1 MIKHRLFILVAL
13 ICTLL
18 CTNELFAQVTV
29 SVTPRQN
36 PLPAQGALYMT
47 DPGRFFN
54 VSLTNTSA
62 TEMIPVRIE
71 ARIEG
76 PIEGGFD
83 ILPDNGSYLATS
95 AQRTMP
101 VYIPLSPGHTRVLTQ
116 TDLYNM
122 FRQYDAGT
130 EMFGGGQLYDNFQSG
145 GSGGIFGLLPE
156 GHYGLKITAKTNYT
170 EYNDAGDVLG
180 EAVCF
185 FDICYNASAPSFNNI
200 KYINGDV
207 SAEAGLVNQD
217 GYNTAYFPTSN
228 PRFSWSE
235 PTFNNTRLSITRQ
248 FLYDFRIYQ
257 LAMNQDPSDATLHNG
272 NIAFEQ
278 LGLMTPYCIVPY
290 NVVARLKRYA
300 NVKYVAQVTAR
311 PLVTD
316 VSNPNYTILSN
327 DGKSEMIVLLMEDDA
342 LGNGEDVDI
351 IVDNSTREY
360 PINVT
365 ISPKYTELPSAM
377 YSYFE
382 TPGEL
387 FNVTLE
393 NTSGEDIPVCMLL
406 QYFKG
411 NWGVTAAPARQHT
424 NKFIDIPAGE
434 KIVLSEEQIN
444 ELAGG
449 YDFDTDVIA
458 FKAKTGFI
466 MGKPT
471 SEHFSE
477 KVDTAFLRVCSY
489 TGGKPVLRE
498 KIIGKGRAE
507 FNTNPNVLNG
517 EMFNITF
524 EPKMPILPADA
535 KHYFTKPSRIFK
547 LKIKSLAP
555 NAIRVFPTLQI
566 GKGTG
571 GSDDMDIYNGSYFGD
586 VKRMADNYLTFNPG
600 ETKILTDE
608 EIDRFFGGFTE
619 VKCRIDGEQGVI
631 NDFSTIEFEEQI
643 YTNLMLFDY
652 DRLSM
657 LNLNEESASSALLMQ
672 YEQSHQV
679 SPDVKLGDV
688 DILIEPVK
696 DYPVNGDVYIKDPGR
711 MFNIVLTNLTDKD
724 LKLIPGITYE
734 NREIDEELYSYSAAK
749 FFNEKPEFVLRAK
762 EKKTLDRNFLKQ
774 FCGDETAVRHIHS
787 TDENE
792 FNFTD
797 FDDIITT
804 EDANHMKFILVNAD
818 SVRAIPQG
826 SENRSE
832 RLTVSTMQHDFWAN
846 PDYVLYDLDIEIK
859 LKMNPMPYNT
869 RAYFTKPEQL
879 FEVWLSNTSDKDLDI
894 IPLIKYNFNGDEDVT
909 YVSGSYYDPDV
920 PIITI
925 GAGDKKQMNN
935 EYVNKFF
942 AGKKFYKMVEQESGG
957 PERLDYNIF
966 NADKDIVL
974 DPELFT
980 KVEFVALNPTFLDA
994 VGTGAPLVDYYLGT
1008 GELGFQVSST
1018 VRLDDVSVTVK
1029 PKMQPL
1035 PADANLYFNS
1045 PGTLFDIE
1053 LKNNTLHE
1061 YKVIPNIMY
1070 LFDEFGSY
1078 YGSVYDDKRLEK
1090 FVTLAPGE
1098 IKQITASD
1106 LNALCGSPD
1115 TIKCFEAR
1123 LDGFVEKPIPDI
1135 NEILNLEAFNQVEVI
1150 AYCVDSLKSLPK
1162 EMEDRKTRAMLGGG
1176 KSDFIAKNIQFEEV
1190 VVTIAPKADADFQP
1204 EPEKYFEKPG
1214 DLFEVTLLNVT
1225 NEEQKVN
1232 LRLTYNH
1239 QYFIDKPD
1247 SVITLKPE
1255 EKLKLSAARLNNIC
1269 GYDIFSYGA
1278 PLFECDSL
1286 GNVKKEKPDATEIKI
1301 PKGDNTVT
1309 ALVWKKLIEDELKP
1323 EEFKVDSVSV
1333 CDTIFQ
1339 PALRDVWIGEY
1350 RLTLTDFEKITGK
1363 DPDQKK
1369 AGNDCFKGKGHVH
1382 TTIMGLPV
1390 RIAVEYDSIYID
1402 NELQRVVKNN
1412 VRSITEESA
1421 HVPLDIFKEE
1431 FVKELE
1437 KTDKE
1442 GAEAKVDQFLKE
1454 SNVGA
1459 FYTYV
1464 IGNAMQTIGK
1474 IDSAA
1479 VVKLPLGLTV
1489 PLDKELECPATI
1501 QLAQMEFTPVDAN
1514 MDLIGEFVLPE
1525 SPEPEM
1531 LAYSDILIFAARK
1544 LSTSPEEFMPKSGS
1558 LGLVKD
1564 FRLEDPSSDFVF
1576 TFKAPTNQDY
1586 NKATDG
1592 CFISWE
1598 NGGFKEMC
1606 ASISMNIPASKIVK
1620 DNGKDPIDPNVHP
1633 EVTLTA
1639 FIADAEDW
1647 FATVKMDPFQITSA
1661 PGYTFSAVGDS
1672 VGIVFDRSKRRT
1684 PAGIKFPAN
1693 YDYDKDG
1700 MGLTADPGTNEQ
1712 AYNEWQGFY
1721 FEELSCKLP
1730 HFVELDDEGDSRVKI
1745 AVNNIIYDESG
1756 FSMGVEVDSLL
1767 NRGTPKVG
1775 GWRITIDKIY
1785 MNVRQNNFGDA
1796 GFNGR
1801 IEVPLLYKKGT
1812 KDKAKIGYKADI
1824 ASIDHGAKKGLAVN
1838 FAMQQ
1843 VEDSISL
1850 DFMLANVNF
1859 YKDSTYF
1866 NIIYCDTLPKEKQTL
1881 VELCLDGDVEITCT
1895 ESIDFKLPAIP
1906 FENMRIA
1913 NFEKGELDKNKG
1925 KKEEKS
1931 DKKTESKSLNDP
1943 SGDTDFHTGRWALA
1957 GDPGEDEGS
1966 FWGGMPIVLE
1976 KISMEVGDGAEEL
1989 GFYIEGGIVV
1999 MGNKKFG
2006 LGATAGLTIWSKID
2020 WEEMALSYDRVEFN
2034 TMHVE
2039 GQFAGMVS
2047 VVGDLTVAE
2056 EEEKSGFD
2064 AELEIK
2070 VKGLFE
2076 MDVAGG
2082 YYKIQKGDEEFKL
2095 DDADEKKDKY
2105 YHAGFF
2111 VADAKLPPIPMGPVS
2126 LKGISGGFFINYSVP
2141 MSALDGTDDF
2151 VTTLK
2156 ENLKPKYK
2164 SYGGMFG
2171 VDLVVGEET
2180 LIKGDATM
2188 LLMID
2193 IQKDGVRC
2201 PGVLFQGNVAALCAP
2216 DSDEGLINS
2225 KITILYEDTTTPDLT
2240 DEEMKTMSKADIAA
2254 NLEKK
2259 KEEHKL
2265 FRLTITVDADMAGVY
2280 KQFTGEELQIKNPMV
2295 GLEEFDQKK
2304 ADSENQGEQ
2313 NNTDSSAGAAES
2325 KGYVKAGASASIGLE
2340 LEVRHYPSQDKTF
2353 WHLYVG
2359 EPDESKRCR
2368 ITFIDFEVGR
2378 KSPVGLWAKLYANAY
2393 LCLGNELPGDGQLPP
2408 LPEKVVEALGMKGAD
2423 GKVDNS
2429 LKGKIAAAREQTMKG
2444 GPAGGINGGIMLG
2457 AAIGAEIG
2465 CNAVFCYA
2473 EVEGM
2478 LGFDLILKQ
2487 YKEGIKC
2494 SDGRRAGGKNGF
2506 YATGQFYAMLKG
2518 ELGLMINLWIF
2529 EGKVPLVDMTLG
2541 ALLQGGFPNPTW
2553 VYGRLRAKGS
2563 VLGGLIKFSS
2573 TIEMKAGKICV
2584 PEMGNPLDDI
2594 KVFGDVNPG
2603 DEDIE
2608 IGWADKSLVSCY
2620 GKSTFTTN
2628 MKIGKVL
2635 TLVDEGETMQRAGM
2649 DGDGNNVLRKYV
2661 FYLDKQFQLCKYD
2674 ESDNTNDNRTSTTT
2688 YVTHINPT
2696 YDQENYEIQLGSLQ
2710 PRTLYRIKLRG
2721 TCKEIVDGKEVN
2733 PIYKDTITGKKVH
2746 RPFADER
2753 YVYFRTDKLSDD
2765 INKEVAN
2772 YLPNLTPFTQ
2782 TLDEV
2787 TQPSF
2792 MEMHERPDYWLN
2804 PDHEFVAS
2812 IKVYDSKTNTY
2823 VFPDARDG
2831 LRKGQITKYDN
2842 LHVVEVVEQG
2852 IDESNNNF
2860 KFATVTLQNPV
2871 PREYFKVSD
2880 KVRFEIRRIN
2890 RAQLDS
2896 YMDMVEESYKNILAL
2911 TKEDMAEYEA
2921 QLDAMDATIAE
2932 GDKKAG
2938 DKNTNQAIR
2947 DLYNY
2952 YKEMSDLYGE
2962 NEAEQRMKEYKEELK
2977 ANTSAFAEVV
2987 YTQDYKY
2994 NGQASF
3000 LDYVTKSDNWSYSG
3014 GDANDTNTSTLYC
3027 QMEDI
3032 VTKEEAAMV
3041 VGGYDPNAV
3050 YGFRTTENRSNNPYF
3065 ALNYWNSTAAVWRA
3079 PKYDLCSRPFDECN
3093 FSGST
3098 SLSYNLTYP
3107 YLRNGISEG
3116 SKYSDTQYEV
3126 GLNPKFAVDWF
3137 KFDDMTT
3144 YTGGTSGKKKI
3155 FKIIWY
3161 AIYNDAYLAQNLESK
3176 LKQYYNSDLK
3186 YGIDNNKKKDIKNLV
3201 DRFADNGSMIQ
3212 VYSDY
3217 VKDGG
3222 YSRGSRSWVQIPR
3235 WQIALMY
3242 AADNTG
3248 KYGLNA
3254 NNSRSA
3260 TSAYRYFTGQWST
3273 FKADNYLNRIKE
3285 LKVRIRFSD
3294 GYNIAEASGKGR
3306 VEPTKFGVRPTTSAK
3321 RTAIISCNINGKGL
3335 NGITDNNISINREEY
3350 VTIGDPV
3357 MLEYLLTNYDK
3368 NDDGRLHID
3377 EMAAIT
3383 TLKLDFSTIKGK
3395 VTRPNQPVPGIV
3407 SLDALKLMPNLK
3419 KLELLNNVRGD
3430 MSDAAY
3436 SKFHTQNKTLRLD
3449 GNPKLQEL
3457 TLEKWYVDSL
3467 DLRYNTELRKLNIDM
3482 RSRNNRVSPKI
3493 TTVRSSEGVSYLDV
3507 SKCTKLWD
3515 LRVIDCFI
3523 EKLDLSNIA
3532 TLEVLDL
3539 RMNCLYKLDISASYK
3554 LSENFV
3560 KVGFQ
3565 TYKTA
3570 KGRVISTYTRYLDVT
3585 TFGISNSSAD
3595 YMNQSSANYKARF
3608 TKEASR
3614 DKGVGTLDSN
3624 LYSYMYDEA
3633 LKAKKSVF
3641 DWASAQTTLRVPGL
3655 KIKSLKNLDAW
3666 MPKLT
3671 LIDVSDN
3678 ELTELDLT
3686 GFAELKQVYANN
3698 NRLAEIKVRG
3708 DNNKIYWLEVSNN
3721 SLSSLPIDAM
3731 PKLSHLKCANN
3742 SIDIIYP
3749 NVNTELNYL
3758 DCSNNYLTELVLD
3771 KMTKLTTLKC
3781 SYNKLTNG
3789 NFKIPAN
3796 ANLHTFEAAGAL
3808 GDIEE
3813 IDLSSSTN
3821 IRIVNVANNPSLKRL
3836 KLAATTSRLEELI
3849 AHDCA
3854 LTKIY
3859 NGGSNFS
3866 LFNYDSQYKP
3876 KSTMAWLKEVN
3887 VANNPGMTLT
3897 VVYNYANYQRLRAID
3912 VTGCY
3917 VMAVYLHGTN
3927 INYLTR
3933 LCAGVPQRTSGYKV
3947 EIKVFSNNWY
3957 KRWDEWKDYPEN
3969 RHTTYMRLY
3978 STSYPYKY
3986 IESYDP
3992 SCPTRVETITED
4004 DKKLRAAM
4012 GETFY
4017 NHLKEKLRP
4026 DSLGYRALHV
4036 ENVKNLTE
4044 LQCANMQIVDL
4055 DGILKYMPK
4064 AKVVNATGNEMK
4076 TVILKNLDGVDKL
4089 DLSNNAALD
4098 SLSFNYQYSKLDELN
4113 LSHSYVNEYGL
4124 VEALNIARNKKLIVD
4139 GDIGPT
4145 VLEVAKYKYRCYINE
4160 MSLVSKG
4167 RNYVLYN
4174 LSADKLTVGGKSL
4187 KFFMGSTGSYTAYSR
4202 IEHLYLAESPEPIE
4216 LIFTSADMALLWLN
4230 KWINDNPNRKFTMRI
4245 ETGDA
4250 SINNSVN
4257 SLLSMVNN
4265 VTKNGISRLDD
4276 KVRQMANSY
4285 VLKYAWEEKV
4295 PKGELFRDVLD
4306 DYDLH
4311 EKLSNDDVN
4320 MKNAMGSKLYL
4331 LLKRQYAPTR
4341 EYLHVE
4347 DVNKVTTLD
4356 CKDCGVVNLTNVL
4369 RYMPSLTTVK
4379 ASGNNLRSVILGEN
4393 GRLTSVDLS
4402 GGKVKLDT
4410 LKFKNTVLS
4419 LDLSKNTINSSVLDA
4434 AIKNTVTTLTIN
4446 GAVGINMGVNTSTT
4460 CVKTFTTDNNTLRLY
4475 KAKFQ
4480 GLNFTGKY
4488 LYFYRDMSEIS
4499 VSNLKLTA
4507 KTQYELNFSTADNA
4521 LKFISEWSENN
4532 IQTRGNAPK
4541 FNMTV
4546 GSNSNTRTLL
4556 SSYNTQAKAGNG
4568 FLTENKKKAVEAIIT
4583 AVSRGYVTKGSG
4595 YDRMITYLNS
4605 IGLADIQ
4612 TSEDLELKNA
4622 LGSMMYNH
4630 YKNKYASTKKYLH
4643 TSDVKGITTLDAE
4656 RTELVNLTTVLK
4668 YMTNVTTIYAGYN
4681 DIANIDVSAHNRVI
4695 KTLDLSNNT
4704 ALSTLKLKKSGV
4716 QNIDLS
4722 YSRISSDIL
4731 KTALNNCSGTVTVN
4745 GNYGAQLLTL
4755 SNVTAGRLDMRSTN
4769 RILQLSSCTLS
4780 KLTFGGQELIFD
4792 GDLSKCKITDFV
4804 INRPSGSVTVE
4815 FHSADAALMWVE
4827 YWYKNTPTTSFII
4840 ELIGSNASNNSKIK
4854 AKLVSINN
4862 TLRRGGKINE
4872 TTRTQLYDVI
4882 KFAVS
4887 SCGLKQGSMYGNY
4900 VKFAGQS
4907 GNKTVTIQSI
4917 SSKIGVI
4924 KALQEILGLSL
4935 SEVKSKYVDVLPS
4948 VVGKFSSSEAAE
4960 IKKILEEA
4968 GAVVTVQ

>member
-13 ICTLL
+13 ICMLQ
-18 CTNELFAQVTV
+18 CANDLFAQVTV

-36 PLPAQGALYMT
+36 PLPAQGAVYMT
-47 DPGRFFN
+47 DPGRYFN

-62 TEMIPVRIE
+62 SELIPVRLE

-83 ILPDNGSYLATS
+83 ILPDNGSYLAIS

-130 EMFGGGQLYDNFQSG
+130 EMFGGGELYDILQG
-145 GSGGIFGLLPE
+145 GSGNGIFGILPE

-200 KYINGDV
+200 KYINGDI
-207 SAEAGLVNQD
+207 SAEADLINQD
-217 GYNTAYFPTSN
+217 GYNTAYFPTAN
-228 PRFSWSE
+228 PRFSWNE
-235 PTFNNTRLSITRQ
+235 PAFNNTRLSITRQ

-257 LAMNQDPSDATLHNG
+257 LAINQEPSDAILYNG

-278 LGLMTPYCIVPY
+278 LGLMTPYCVVPY

-327 DGKSEMIVLLMEDDA
+327 EGKSEIVVLLMEDDA
-342 LGNGEDVDI
+342 LGKGEDMDI
-351 IVDNSTREY
+351 VVDNSTREY
-360 PINVT
+360 PINVA
-365 ISPKYTELPSAM
+365 ISPKYTELPAAM

-382 TPGEL
+382 TPGKL

-393 NTSGEDIPVCMLL
+393 NTSGENIPVCMLL

-424 NKFIDIPAGE
+424 NKYIEIPAGE
-434 KIVLSEEQIN
+434 KINLSEEQIN

-471 SEHFSE
+471 SEYFSE
-477 KVDTAFLRVCSY
+477 KIDTAFLRVCRY

-498 KIIGKGRAE
+498 TIIGKGRAE
-507 FNTNPNVLNG
+507 FQTNPNVLDG
-517 EMFNITF
+517 EMFNISF
-524 EPKMPILPADA
+524 EPKMPILPADG
-535 KHYFTKPSRIFK
+535 KYYFTKPSRIFK

-555 NAIRVFPTLQI
+555 NAIRVFPALQI
-566 GKGTG
+566 GESTG
-571 GSDDMDIYNGSYFGD
+571 VGDEKDIYNGSYFAD

-600 ETKILTDE
+600 ETKTFTDE
-608 EIDRFFGGFTE
+608 EFDRFFGGFME
-619 VKCRIDGEQGVI
+619 IKSVVNGEDGLI
-631 NDFSTIEFEEQI
+631 TDFSTIKFEEQI
-643 YTNLMLFDY
+643 YSNLMLLDY

-657 LNLNEESASSALLMQ
+657 LDLKKESASSALLMQ

-679 SPDVKLGDV
+679 SSEVKLGDV
-688 DILIEPVK
+688 DITIEPVK
-696 DYPVNGDVYIKDPGR
+696 DFPVNGDVYIGDPGR
-711 MFNIVLTNLTDKD
+711 IFNIVLTNLTDKD

-734 NREIDEELYSYSAAK
+734 NRIIDEETYAYAAAK

-762 EKKTLDRNFLKQ
+762 EKKVLDRNFLKQ
-774 FCGDETAVRHIHS
+774 FCGDKTAVRHIFS

-792 FNFTD
+792 FDFTD
-797 FDDIITT
+797 FDEIITT
-804 EDANHMKFILVNAD
+804 EDANHMKFTLVNAD
-818 SVRAIPQG
+818 SVRAIPIG

-846 PDYVLYDLDIEIK
+846 PDYILYDIDIEIK
-859 LKMNPMPYNT
+859 PKMNPMPYNT

-879 FEVWLSNTSDKDLDI
+879 FEVWLSNASDEDLDI
-894 IPLIKYNFNGDEDVT
+894 IPLIKYNFNGDYDVT
-909 YVSGSYYDPDV
+909 YLSGSYNDPNV

-925 GAGDKKQMNN
+925 KAGTKKQMND

-942 AGKKFYKMVEQESGG
+942 AGKKFYKMVEQESGR
-957 PERLDYNIF
+957 PERTEYNIY
-966 NADKDIVL
+966 NADKDIII
-974 DPELFT
+974 DPELFSN
-980 KVEFVALNPTFLDA
+980 VEFVALSPKYLDA
-994 VGTGAPLVDYYLGT
+994 LGTGAALVDFYLGT
-1008 GELGFQVSST
+1008 GNLGFQVSST
-1018 VRLDDVSVTVK
+1018 VRLDDVSVSVK

-1035 PADANLYFNS
+1035 PANADLYFNS

-1090 FVTLAPGE
+1090 FITLAPGE

-1123 LDGFVEKPIPDI
+1123 LDGFVEKAIPDI
-1135 NEILNLEAFNQVEVI
+1135 NEILNLEAFNQIEVI

-1176 KSDFIAKNIQFEEV
+1176 KSDFIAKNIKFEEV
-1190 VVTIAPKADADFQP
+1190 VVTIAPKAGADFQP
-1204 EPEKYFEKPG
+1204 EPDKYFEKPG

-1232 LRLTYNH
+1232 LRLTYNY

-1255 EKLKLSAARLNNIC
+1255 EKLKLSANRLNNIC
-1269 GYDIFSYGA
+1269 GYDMYSYGA

-1286 GNVKKEKPDATEIKI
+1286 GNVKKEKPDATDIKI

-1350 RLTLTDFEKITGK
+1350 RLTLTDFEKISGK
-1363 DPDQKK
+1363 DPKQKEE
-1369 AGNDCFKGKGHVH
+1369 GNDCFKGKGYVH
-1382 TTIMGLPV
+1382 TTVMGIPV
-1390 RIAVEYDSIYID
+1390 RVAVEYDSIYID

-1412 VRSITEESA
+1412 VRTITEESA
-1421 HVPLDIFKEE
+1421 HVPLDLFKEE

-1464 IGNAMQTIGK
+1464 MGNAMQTIGK

-1501 QLAQMEFTPVDAN
+1501 QLAKMEFTPVDAN

-1525 SPEPEM
+1525 SPDPEN

-1544 LSTSPEEFMPKSGS
+1544 LSTSPDEFLPKSGS

-1564 FRLEDPSSDFVF
+1564 FRLEDPSSDFIF

-1586 NKATDG
+1586 SKATDG
-1592 CFISWE
+1592 CFIAWE
-1598 NGGFKEMC
+1598 NGGFKELC
-1606 ASISMNIPASKIVK
+1606 ASISMNIPSSVIVK
-1620 DNGKDPIDPNVHP
+1620 DNGKDAIDENVHP

-1700 MGLTADPGTNEQ
+1700 LGLTADPGTNEQ

-1730 HFVELDDEGDSRVKI
+1730 HFVELDDKNDSRVKI
-1745 AVNNIIYDESG
+1745 AVNGIIYDESG

-1775 GWRITIDKIY
+1775 GWRITIDKIF
-1785 MNVRQNNFGDA
+1785 MHVKQSHFGDA

-1812 KDKAKIGYKADI
+1812 KDKAQIGYKA
-1824 ASIDHGAKKGLAVN
+1824 AVTSVDHGAKKGLAVN
-1838 FAMQQ
+1838 FGMQQ
-1843 VEDSISL
+1843 IEDSISL
-1850 DFMLANVNF
+1850 DFMLAKVNF

-1866 NIIYCDTLPKEKQTL
+1866 NIIYCDTLPEEKQTL

-1913 NFEKGELDKNKG
+1913 NFEKDELDK
-1925 KKEEKS
+1925 KKDKKS
-1931 DKKTESKSLNDP
+1931 DKKTENKSLKDP
-1943 SGDTDFHTGRWALA
+1943 NGETDFHTGRWALA

-1976 KISMEVGDGAEEL
+1976 KISMEVGDGAEKL

-2006 LGATAGLTIWSKID
+2006 LGCTAGLTIWSKID

-2034 TMHVE
+2034 TIHVE

-2082 YYKIQKGDEEFKL
+2082 YYKIQKGEEEFKL
-2095 DDADEKKDKY
+2095 DDADEKNDKY

-2111 VADAKLPPIPMGPVS
+2111 VADAKIPPVPIGPVS

-2141 MSALDGTDDF
+2141 MSAVEGTDDF

-2180 LIKGDATM
+2180 LIKGNATM

-2201 PGVLFQGNVAALCAP
+2201 PGLLFQGNVAALCAP

-2240 DEEMKTMSKADIAA
+2240 DEEMQTMSKADIAA

-2259 KEEHKL
+2259 KDEHKL
-2265 FRLTITVDADMAGVY
+2265 FRLSITVDADMAGVY

-2295 GLEEFDQKK
+2295 GLEEFDQKN

-2313 NNTDSSAGAAES
+2313 NNTESSSGAAES
-2325 KGYVKAGASASIGLE
+2325 KGYIKAGASASIGLE
-2340 LEVRHYPSQDKTF
+2340 LEVRNYPAQDKTF

-2368 ITFIDFEVGR
+2368 ITFIDFEFGR

-2408 LPEKVVEALGMKGAD
+2408 LPDKVSEALGMKGAD

-2473 EVEGM
+2473 DVEGM

-2494 SDGRRAGGKNGF
+2494 TDGRRAGGKNGF

-2635 TLVDEGETMQRAGM
+2635 TLVDEGETMERAGM

-2661 FYLDKQFQLCKYD
+2661 FYLDKQFELCKYD
-2674 ESDNTNDNRTSTTT
+2674 ESDNTNDNRSKITT

-2696 YDQENYEIQLGSLQ
+2696 YDQENYEIQLGALQ

-2721 TCKEIVDGKEVN
+2721 TCKEIVNGDEVN
-2733 PIYKDTITGKKVH
+2733 PIYKDTITGKNVH

-2812 IKVYDSKTNTY
+2812 IKVYDSKTKTY

-2842 LHVVEVVEQG
+2842 LQVVEIVEQG

-2871 PREYFKVSD
+2871 PREFFKTSD

-2896 YMDMVEESYKNILAL
+2896 YLDMVEESYKNILAL
-2911 TKEDMAEYEA
+2911 TKEDMAEYES
-2921 QLDAMDATIAE
+2921 QLDAMDAAIAE

-3014 GDANDTNTSTLYC
+3014 SDANDTNTSTVYC
-3027 QMEDI
+3027 QMVDI

-3041 VGGYDPNAV
+3041 NSYDPNAV

-3079 PKYDLCSRPFDECN
+3079 PKYDFCSRPFDECN

-3137 KFDDMTT
+3137 KYDDMRT
-3144 YTGGTSGKKKI
+3144 YTRNASGKKKI
-3155 FKIIWY
+3155 FKIVWY

-3176 LKQYYNSDLK
+3176 LKLYYNSDLK
-3186 YGIDNNKKKDIKNLV
+3186 YGIEKNKKKDIKNLV
-3201 DRFADNGSMIQ
+3201 DRYADNGSMIQ
-3212 VYSDY
+3212 VYSNF
-3217 VKDGG
+3217 VSDGG
-3222 YSRGSRSWVQIPR
+3222 YSAGSRSWVQIPS

-3242 AADNTG
+3242 AADHTG
-3248 KYGLNA
+3248 KYGLKA

-3260 TSAYRYFTGQWST
+3260 TSSYKYFTGQWST

-3306 VEPTKFGVRPTTSAK
+3306 VEPTKFGVRPSTSAK
-3321 RTAIISCNINGKGL
+3321 RTAIISCNINGKGV
-3335 NGITDNNISINREEY
+3335 NAITDNNISINREEY

-3357 MLEYLLTNYDK
+3357 MLEYLLNNYDK

-3383 TLKLDFSTIKGK
+3383 TLKLDFSAIKGK

-3419 KLELLNNVRGD
+3419 KLELLNNMNGD
-3430 MSDAAY
+3430 MSNSAY
-3436 SKFHTQNKTLRLD
+3436 NKFHALNKTFRLD

-3482 RSRNNRVSPKI
+3482 RSMYNRTPPKI
-3493 TTVRSSEGVSYLDV
+3493 TTVRNSEGVSYLDV

-3515 LRVIDCFI
+3515 LRVIGCFI

-3539 RMNCLYKLDISASYK
+3539 RMNCLSHLDISASYK

-3560 KVGFQ
+3560 KAGFQ

-3570 KGRVISTYTRYLDVT
+3570 KGRVISSYIKYLDVK
-3585 TFGISNSSAD
+3585 TFGLSNSSAD
-3595 YMNQSSANYKARF
+3595 YMNQSSVNYKARF

-3633 LKAKKSVF
+3633 MKAKKTVF
-3641 DWASAQTTLRVPGL
+3641 EWASAQTTLRVPGL

-3698 NRLAEIKVRG
+3698 NRLADIKVRG

-3771 KMTKLTTLKC
+3771 KMTNITTLKC

-3808 GDIEE
+3808 GDIDE

-3849 AHDCA
+3849 ANDCA

-3859 NGGSNFS
+3859 NGGNNFS

-3887 VANNPGMTLT
+3887 VANNPGMSLT

-3912 VTGCY
+3912 VTGCNIL
-3917 VMAVYLHGTN
+3917 AVYLHGTN

-3957 KRWDEWKDYPEN
+3957 KKWDEWKDYPEN
-3969 RHTTYMRLY
+3969 RHTTFMRLY
-3978 STSYPYKY
+3978 TTPYPYSCVG
-3986 IESYDP
+3986 SYDP

-4017 NHLKEKLRP
+4017 NHMKEKLRP

-4064 AKVVNATGNEMK
+4064 AKVVNAMGNEMK

-4124 VEALNIARNKKLIVD
+4124 VEAIKIARNKKLIVD

-4145 VLEVAKYKYRCYINE
+4145 VLEVAKYKYRYNIKE

-4174 LSADKLTVGGKSL
+4174 LVADKLTVGGKSL

-4202 IEHLYLAESPEPIE
+4202 IEHLYLADSAEPIE

-4245 ETGDA
+4245 ETGDV

-4257 SLLSMVNN
+4257 SLLSIVNN

-4276 KVRQMANSY
+4276 NVRQMANSY

-4311 EKLSNDDVN
+4311 EKRSNDDVK
-4320 MKNAMGSKLYL
+4320 MRDAMGGKLYL
-4331 LLKRQYAPTR
+4331 LLKKQYAPAR

-4347 DVNKVTTLD
+4347 DVKKVTTLD
-4356 CKDCGVVNLTNVL
+4356 CKDCGIVNLTNVL
-4369 RYMPSLTTVK
+4369 KYMPSVTTVK
-4379 ASGNNLRSVILGEN
+4379 ASGNRLRSVTLGEN

-4402 GGKVKLDT
+4402 GSTVALDT
-4410 LKFKNTVLS
+4410 LKFKNKVLS
-4419 LDLSKNTINSSVLDA
+4419 LDLSKNTINSRVLDA
-4434 AIKNTVTTLTIN
+4434 AIINTVNNLTIN

-4499 VSNLKLTA
+4499 VSNLRLTA

-4532 IQTRGNAPK
+4532 IQTSGNAPK

-4568 FLTENKKKAVEAIIT
+4568 FLTANKKKAVEAIIT
-4583 AVSRGYVTKGSG
+4583 AVNRGYVTKGSG

-4612 TSEDLELKNA
+4612 TAEDVELKNA
-4622 LGSMMYNH
+4622 LGSIMYNH
-4630 YKNKYASTKKYLH
+4630 YKNKYASTRKYLH
-4643 TSDVKGITTLDAE
+4643 TTDVKGITTFDAE

-4704 ALSTLKLKKSGV
+4704 KLSTLKLKKSGV

-4731 KTALNNCSGTVTVN
+4731 KTALNNCSETVTVN
-4745 GNYGAQLLTL
+4745 GNYGNQLLTL

-4769 RILQLSSCTLS
+4769 RILQLSSCNLS
-4780 KLTFGGQELIFD
+4780 KLTFGGQKLIFE
-4792 GDLSKCKITDFV
+4792 GDLSKCKISDFV
-4804 INRPSGSVTVE
+4804 INRPSGSVTVQ

-4827 YWYKNTPTTSFII
+4827 YWYKNTPTTSFTI
-4840 ELIGSNASNNSKIK
+4840 ELIGSNSSNSTSIK
-4854 AKLVSINN
+4854 ARLVSINN

-4882 KFAVS
+4882 KLAVS
-4887 SCGLKQGSMYGNY
+4887 SYGLKQGSMYGNY
-4900 VKFAGQS
+4900 VKVIGQS

-4924 KALQEILGLSL
+4924 KALQEMFGLSL
-4935 SEVKSKYVDVLPS
+4935 TEVKSKYVDVLPS

-4960 IKKILEEA
+4960 IKKKLEDA

>member
-13 ICTLL
+13 ICMLQ
-18 CTNELFAQVTV
+18 CANDLFAQVTV

-36 PLPAQGALYMT
+36 PLPAQGAVYMT
-47 DPGRFFN
+47 DPGRYFN

-62 TEMIPVRIE
+62 SELIPVRLE

-83 ILPDNGSYLATS
+83 ILPDNGSYLAIS

-130 EMFGGGQLYDNFQSG
+130 EMFGGGELYDILQG
-145 GSGGIFGLLPE
+145 GSGNGIFGILPE

-200 KYINGDV
+200 KYINGDI
-207 SAEAGLVNQD
+207 SAEADLINQD
-217 GYNTAYFPTSN
+217 GYNTAYFPTAN
-228 PRFSWSE
+228 PRFSWNE
-235 PTFNNTRLSITRQ
+235 PAFNNTRLSITRQ

-257 LAMNQDPSDATLHNG
+257 LAINQEPSDAILYNG

-278 LGLMTPYCIVPY
+278 LGLMTPYCVVPY

-327 DGKSEMIVLLMEDDA
+327 EGKSEIVVLLMEDDA
-342 LGNGEDVDI
+342 LGKGEDMDI
-351 IVDNSTREY
+351 VVDNSTREY
-360 PINVT
+360 PINVA
-365 ISPKYTELPSAM
+365 ISPKYTELPAAM

-382 TPGEL
+382 TPGKL

-393 NTSGEDIPVCMLL
+393 NTSGENIPVCMLL

-424 NKFIDIPAGE
+424 NKYIEIPAGE
-434 KIVLSEEQIN
+434 KINLSEEQIN

-471 SEHFSE
+471 SEYFSE
-477 KVDTAFLRVCSY
+477 KIDTAFLRVCRY

-498 KIIGKGRAE
+498 TIIGKGRAE
-507 FNTNPNVLNG
+507 FQTNPNVLDG
-517 EMFNITF
+517 EMFNISF
-524 EPKMPILPADA
+524 EPKMPILPADG
-535 KHYFTKPSRIFK
+535 KYYFTKPSRIFK

-555 NAIRVFPTLQI
+555 NAIRVFPALQI
-566 GKGTG
+566 GESTG
-571 GSDDMDIYNGSYFGD
+571 VGDEKDIYNGSYFAD

-600 ETKILTDE
+600 ETKTFTDE
-608 EIDRFFGGFTE
+608 EFDRFFGGFME
-619 VKCRIDGEQGVI
+619 IKSVVDGEDGLI
-631 NDFSTIEFEEQI
+631 TDFSTIKFEEQV
-643 YTNLMLFDY
+643 YSNLMLLDY

-657 LNLNEESASSALLMQ
+657 LDLKKESASSAMLMQ

-679 SPDVKLGDV
+679 SSQVKLGDV
-688 DILIEPVK
+688 DIMIEPVK
-696 DYPVNGDVYIKDPGR
+696 DFPVNGDVYIENPGR
-711 MFNIVLTNLTDKD
+711 VFNIVLTNLTDKD

-734 NREIDEELYSYSAAK
+734 NRIIDEETYAYAAAK

-762 EKKTLDRNFLKQ
+762 EKKVLDRNFLKQ
-774 FCGDETAVRHIHS
+774 FCGDKTAVRHIFS

-792 FNFTD
+792 FDFTD
-797 FDDIITT
+797 FDEIITT
-804 EDANHMKFILVNAD
+804 EDANHMKFTLVNAD
-818 SVRAIPQG
+818 SVRAIPIG

-846 PDYVLYDLDIEIK
+846 PDYILYDIDIEIK
-859 LKMNPMPYNT
+859 PKMNPMPYNT

-879 FEVWLSNTSDKDLDI
+879 FEVWLSNASDEDLDI
-894 IPLIKYNFNGDEDVT
+894 IPLIKYNFNGDYDVT
-909 YVSGSYYDPDV
+909 YLSGSYNDPNV

-925 GAGDKKQMNN
+925 EAGTKKQMKD

-942 AGKKFYKMVEQESGG
+942 AGKKFYKMVEQESGR
-957 PERLDYNIF
+957 PERTEYNIY
-966 NADKDIVL
+966 NADKDIII
-974 DPELFT
+974 DPELFSN
-980 KVEFVALNPTFLDA
+980 VEFVALTPKYLDA
-994 VGTGAPLVDYYLGT
+994 LGTGAALIDFYLGT
-1008 GELGFQVSST
+1008 GNLGFQVSST
-1018 VRLDDVSVTVK
+1018 VRLDDVSVSVK

-1035 PADANLYFNS
+1035 PANADLYFNS

-1090 FVTLAPGE
+1090 FITLAPGE

-1123 LDGFVEKPIPDI
+1123 LDGFVEKAIPDI
-1135 NEILNLEAFNQVEVI
+1135 NEILNLEAFNQIEVI

-1176 KSDFIAKNIQFEEV
+1176 KSDFIAKNIKFEEV
-1190 VVTIAPKADADFQP
+1190 VVNIVPKAGADFQP
-1204 EPEKYFEKPG
+1204 EPDKYFEKPG

-1232 LRLTYNH
+1232 LRLTYNY

-1255 EKLKLSAARLNNIC
+1255 EKLKLSANRLNNIC
-1269 GYDIFSYGA
+1269 GYDMYSYGA

-1286 GNVKKEKPDATEIKI
+1286 GNVKKEKPDATDIEI

-1350 RLTLTDFEKITGK
+1350 RLTLTDFEKISGK
-1363 DPDQKK
+1363 DPKQKEE
-1369 AGNDCFKGKGHVH
+1369 GNDCFKGKGYVH
-1382 TTIMGLPV
+1382 TTVMGIPV
-1390 RIAVEYDSIYID
+1390 RVAVEYDSIYID

-1412 VRSITEESA
+1412 VRTITEESA
-1421 HVPLDIFKEE
+1421 HVPLDLFKEE

-1464 IGNAMQTIGK
+1464 MGNAMQTIGK

-1501 QLAQMEFTPVDAN
+1501 QLAKMEFTPVDAN
-1514 MDLIGEFVLPE
+1514 LDLIGEFVLPE
-1525 SPEPEM
+1525 SPDPEN

-1544 LSTSPEEFMPKSGS
+1544 LSTSPDEFLPKSGS

-1564 FRLEDPSSDFVF
+1564 FRLEDPSSDFIF
-1576 TFKAPTNQDY
+1576 TFKAPTSQDY
-1586 NKATDG
+1586 SKATDG
-1592 CFISWE
+1592 CFIAWE
-1598 NGGFKEMC
+1598 NGGFKELC
-1606 ASISMNIPASKIVK
+1606 ASISMNIPSSVIVK
-1620 DNGKDPIDPNVHP
+1620 DNGKDAIDENVHP

-1700 MGLTADPGTNEQ
+1700 LGLTADPGTNEQ

-1745 AVNNIIYDESG
+1745 AVNGIIYDESG

-1775 GWRITIDKIY
+1775 GWRITIDKIF
-1785 MNVRQNNFGDA
+1785 MHVKQSHFGDA

-1812 KDKAKIGYKADI
+1812 KDKAQIGYKA
-1824 ASIDHGAKKGLAVN
+1824 AVTSVDHGAKKGLAVN
-1838 FAMQQ
+1838 FGMQQ
-1843 VEDSISL
+1843 IEDSISL

-1866 NIIYCDTLPKEKQTL
+1866 NIVYCDTLPEEKQTL

-1913 NFEKGELDKNKG
+1913 NFEKDELGKNKD
-1925 KKEEKS
+1925 KKS
-1931 DKKTESKSLNDP
+1931 DKKTENKSLKDP
-1943 SGDTDFHTGRWALA
+1943 NGDTDFHTGRWALA

-1976 KISMEVGDGAEEL
+1976 KISMEVGDGAEKL

-2006 LGATAGLTIWSKID
+2006 LGCTAGLTIWSKID

-2034 TMHVE
+2034 TIHVE

-2047 VVGDLTVAE
+2047 VVGDLTVADD
-2056 EEEKSGFD
+2056 EEKSGFD

-2095 DDADEKKDKY
+2095 DDADEKNDKY

-2111 VADAKLPPIPMGPVS
+2111 VADAKLPPIPIGPVS

-2141 MSALDGTDDF
+2141 MSAVEGTDDF

-2180 LIKGDATM
+2180 LIKGNATM

-2240 DEEMKTMSKADIAA
+2240 DEEMQTMSKADIAA

-2259 KEEHKL
+2259 KDEHKL
-2265 FRLTITVDADMAGVY
+2265 FRLSITVDADMAGVY

-2295 GLEEFDQKK
+2295 GLEEFDQKN

-2313 NNTDSSAGAAES
+2313 NNTASSSGAAES
-2325 KGYVKAGASASIGLE
+2325 KGYIKAGASASISLE
-2340 LEVRHYPSQDKTF
+2340 LEVRNYPAQDKTF

-2368 ITFIDFEVGR
+2368 ITFIDFEFGR

-2408 LPEKVVEALGMKGAD
+2408 LPDKVSEALGMKGAD

-2494 SDGRRAGGKNGF
+2494 TDGRRAGGKNGF

-2635 TLVDEGETMQRAGM
+2635 TLVDEGETMERAGM

-2661 FYLDKQFQLCKYD
+2661 FYLDKQFELCKYD

-2696 YDQENYEIQLGSLQ
+2696 YDQENYEIQLGALQ

-2721 TCKEIVDGKEVN
+2721 TCKEIVDGDEVN
-2733 PIYKDTITGKKVH
+2733 PIYKDTITGKKVN
-2746 RPFADER
+2746 RPYEDKR
-2753 YVYFRTDKLSDD
+2753 YIYFRTDNLSDD

-2842 LHVVEVVEQG
+2842 LQVVEVVEQG

-2871 PREYFKVSD
+2871 PREFFKTSD

-2911 TKEDMAEYEA
+2911 TKEDMAEYES
-2921 QLDAMDATIAE
+2921 QLDAMDAAIAE

-3014 GDANDTNTSTLYC
+3014 SDANDTNTSTVYC
-3027 QMEDI
+3027 QMVDI

-3041 VGGYDPNAV
+3041 SGYDPNAV

-3079 PKYDLCSRPFDECN
+3079 PKYDFCSRPFDECN

-3137 KFDDMTT
+3137 KYNDMTT
-3144 YTGGTSGKKKI
+3144 YTRNASGKKKI
-3155 FKIIWY
+3155 FKIVWY
-3161 AIYNDAYLAQNLESK
+3161 AIYNDAYLAENLESK
-3176 LKQYYNSDLK
+3176 LKLYYNSDLK
-3186 YGIDNNKKKDIKNLV
+3186 YGIEKNKKKDIKNLV
-3201 DRFADNGSMIQ
+3201 DRYADNGSMIQ
-3212 VYSDY
+3212 VYSNF
-3217 VKDGG
+3217 VSDGG
-3222 YSRGSRSWVQIPR
+3222 YSAGSRSWVQIPR

-3242 AADNTG
+3242 AADHTD
-3248 KYGLNA
+3248 KYGLKA

-3260 TSAYRYFTGQWST
+3260 TSSYKYFTGQWST

-3306 VEPTKFGVRPTTSAK
+3306 VEPTKFGVRPSTSAK

-3357 MLEYLLTNYDK
+3357 MLEYLLNNYDK

-3383 TLKLDFSTIKGK
+3383 TLKLDFSTIQGK
-3395 VTRPNQPVPGIV
+3395 ATRPGDYKKGIV

-3419 KLELLNNVRGD
+3419 KLELLNNMSGD
-3430 MSDAAY
+3430 MADAAH
-3436 SKFHTQNKTLRLD
+3436 SKFHALNKTLRLD

-3482 RSRNNRVSPKI
+3482 RSMYNRTPPKVS
-3493 TTVRSSEGVSYLDV
+3493 TVRNSEGVSYLDV

-3515 LRVIDCFI
+3515 LRVIGCFI
-3523 EKLDLSNIA
+3523 ETLDLSNIA

-3539 RMNCLYKLDISASYK
+3539 RMNCLSHLDISASYK

-3560 KVGFQ
+3560 KAGFQ

-3570 KGRVISTYTRYLDVT
+3570 KGRAISSYIKYLDVK
-3585 TFGISNSSAD
+3585 TFGLSNSSAD
-3595 YMNQSSANYKARF
+3595 YMNQSSVNYKARF
-3608 TKEASR
+3608 TKEATR

-3633 LKAKKSVF
+3633 MKVKKTVF
-3641 DWASAQTTLRVPGL
+3641 EWASAQTTLRVPGL

-3698 NRLAEIKVRG
+3698 NRLADIKVRG

-3731 PKLSHLKCANN
+3731 PKLSHIKCANN

-3771 KMTKLTTLKC
+3771 KMTNITTLKC

-3796 ANLHTFEAAGAL
+3796 ASLHTFEAAGAL

-3849 AHDCA
+3849 ANNCA

-3859 NGGSNFS
+3859 NGGNNFS

-3887 VANNPGMTLT
+3887 VANNPGMSLT

-3912 VTGCY
+3912 VTGCNIL
-3917 VMAVYLHGTN
+3917 AVYLHGTN

-3933 LCAGVPQRTSGYKV
+3933 LCAGVPQRASGYKV

-3957 KRWDEWKDYPEN
+3957 KKWDEWKDYPEN

-3986 IESYDP
+3986 LGSYDP

-4017 NHLKEKLRP
+4017 NHMKEKLRP

-4145 VLEVAKYKYRCYINE
+4145 VLEVAKYKYRCNIKE

-4174 LSADKLTVGGKSL
+4174 LVADKLTVGGKSL

-4202 IEHLYLAESPEPIE
+4202 IEHLYLADSAEPIE

-4230 KWINDNPNRKFTMRI
+4230 KWINDNPNRKFTMKI
-4245 ETGDA
+4245 ETGDV

-4257 SLLSMVNN
+4257 SLLSIVNN

-4276 KVRQMANSY
+4276 NVRQMANNY

-4311 EKLSNDDVN
+4311 EKRSNDDVK
-4320 MKNAMGSKLYL
+4320 MRDAMGSKLYL
-4331 LLKRQYAPTR
+4331 LLKKQYAPAR

-4347 DVNKVTTLD
+4347 DVKKVTTLD

-4369 RYMPSLTTVK
+4369 KYMPSLTTVK
-4379 ASGNNLRSVILGEN
+4379 ASGNRLRSVTLGEN

-4402 GGKVKLDT
+4402 GSTVALDT
-4410 LKFKNTVLS
+4410 LKFKNTVLT
-4419 LDLSKNTINSSVLDA
+4419 LDLSKNTINSRVLDA
-4434 AIKNTVTTLTIN
+4434 AIINTVNTLTIN

-4480 GLNFTGKY
+4480 GLNFSGKY

-4499 VSNLKLTA
+4499 VSNLKLNA

-4532 IQTRGNAPK
+4532 IQTSGNAPK

-4546 GSNSNTRTLL
+4546 GSNSNTRSLL
-4556 SSYNTQAKAGNG
+4556 NSYNTQAKAGNG
-4568 FLTENKKKAVEAIIT
+4568 FLTANKKKAVEAIIT
-4583 AVSRGYVTKGSG
+4583 AVNRGYVTKGSG

-4612 TSEDLELKNA
+4612 TAEDVELKNA

-4643 TSDVKGITTLDAE
+4643 TTDVKGITTLDAE

-4695 KTLDLSNNT
+4695 KTLDLSYNT
-4704 ALSTLKLKKSGV
+4704 KLSTLKLKKSGV
-4716 QNIDLS
+4716 QNLDLS

-4731 KTALNNCSGTVTVN
+4731 KTALNNCSGTVSVH
-4745 GNYGAQLLTL
+4745 GNYGNQLLTL
-4755 SNVTAGRLDMRSTN
+4755 SNVTAGRLDMRNTN

-4780 KLTFGGQELIFD
+4780 KLTFGGQKLIFE
-4792 GDLSKCKITDFV
+4792 GDLSKCKISDFV
-4804 INRPSGSVTVE
+4804 INRPSGSVTVQ

-4827 YWYKNTPTTSFII
+4827 YWYKNTPTTSFTI
-4840 ELIGSNASNNSKIK
+4840 ELIGSNSSNSTSIK
-4854 AKLVSINN
+4854 ARLVSINN

-4882 KFAVS
+4882 KLAVS
-4887 SCGLKQGSMYGNY
+4887 SYGLKQGSMYGNY
-4900 VKFAGQS
+4900 VKVIGQS
-4907 GNKTVTIQSI
+4907 GDKTVTIQSI

-4924 KALQEILGLSL
+4924 KALQEMFGLSL
-4935 SEVKSKYVDVLPS
+4935 TEAKDKYVDVLPS

-4960 IKKILEEA
+4960 IKKKLEDA

>member
-13 ICTLL
+13 ICMLQ
-18 CTNELFAQVTV
+18 CANDLFAQVTV

-36 PLPAQGALYMT
+36 PLPAQGAVYMT
-47 DPGRFFN
+47 DPGRYFN

-62 TEMIPVRIE
+62 SELIPVRLE

-83 ILPDNGSYLATS
+83 ILPDNGSYMAIS

-130 EMFGGGQLYDNFQSG
+130 EMFGGGELYDVLQG
-145 GSGGIFGLLPE
+145 GSGNGIFGILPE

-180 EAVCF
+180 ESVCF

-200 KYINGDV
+200 KYINGDI
-207 SAEAGLVNQD
+207 SAEADLINQD
-217 GYNTAYFPTSN
+217 GYNTAYFPTAN
-228 PRFSWSE
+228 PRFSWNE
-235 PTFNNTRLSITRQ
+235 PAFNNTRLSITRQ

-257 LAMNQDPSDATLHNG
+257 LAINQEPSDAILYNG

-278 LGLMTPYCIVPY
+278 LGLMTPYCVVPY

-327 DGKSEMIVLLMEDDA
+327 EGKSEIVVLLMEDDA
-342 LGNGEDVDI
+342 LGKGEDMDI
-351 IVDNSTREY
+351 VVDNSTREY
-360 PINVT
+360 PINVA
-365 ISPKYTELPSAM
+365 ISPKYTELPAAM

-382 TPGEL
+382 TPGKL

-393 NTSGEDIPVCMLL
+393 NTSGENIPVCMLL

-424 NKFIDIPAGE
+424 NKYIEIPAGE
-434 KIVLSEEQIN
+434 KINLSEEQIN

-471 SEHFSE
+471 SEYFSE
-477 KVDTAFLRVCSY
+477 KIDTAFLRVCRY

-498 KIIGKGRAE
+498 TIIGKGRAE
-507 FNTNPNVLNG
+507 FQTNPNVLDG
-517 EMFNITF
+517 EMFNISF
-524 EPKMPILPADA
+524 EPKMPILPADG
-535 KHYFTKPSRIFK
+535 KYYFTKPSRIFK

-555 NAIRVFPTLQI
+555 NAIRVFPALQI
-566 GKGTG
+566 GESTG
-571 GSDDMDIYNGSYFGD
+571 VGDEKNIYNGSYFSD

-600 ETKILTDE
+600 ETKTFTDE
-608 EIDRFFGGFTE
+608 EFDRFFGGFME
-619 VKCRIDGEQGVI
+619 VKSVVDGEDGLI
-631 NDFSTIEFEEQI
+631 TDLSTIKFEEQI
-643 YTNLMLFDY
+643 YSNLMLLDY

-657 LNLNEESASSALLMQ
+657 LDLKKESASSALLMQ

-679 SPDVKLGDV
+679 SSEVKLGDV
-688 DILIEPVK
+688 DITIEPVK
-696 DYPVNGDVYIKDPGR
+696 DFPVNGDVYIEDPGR
-711 MFNIVLTNLTDKD
+711 IFNIVLTNLTDKD

-734 NREIDEELYSYSAAK
+734 NRIIDEETYAYAAAK

-762 EKKTLDRNFLKQ
+762 EKKVLDRNFLKQ
-774 FCGDETAVRHIHS
+774 FCGDETAVRHIFS

-792 FNFTD
+792 FDFTD
-797 FDDIITT
+797 FDEIITT
-804 EDANHMKFILVNAD
+804 EDANHMKFTLVNAD
-818 SVRAIPQG
+818 SVRAIPIG

-846 PDYVLYDLDIEIK
+846 PDYILYDIDIEIK
-859 LKMNPMPYNT
+859 PKMNPMPYNT

-879 FEVWLSNTSDKDLDI
+879 FEVWLSNASDEDLDI
-894 IPLIKYNFNGDEDVT
+894 IPLIKYNFNGDYDVT
-909 YVSGSYYDPDV
+909 YLSGSYNDPNV

-925 GAGDKKQMNN
+925 KAGTKKQMND

-942 AGKKFYKMVEQESGG
+942 AGKKFYKMVEQESGR
-957 PERLDYNIF
+957 PERTEYNIY
-966 NADKDIVL
+966 NADKDIII
-974 DPELFT
+974 DPELFSN
-980 KVEFVALNPTFLDA
+980 VEFVALSPKYLDA
-994 VGTGAPLVDYYLGT
+994 LGTGAALVDFYLGT
-1008 GELGFQVSST
+1008 GNLGFQVSST
-1018 VRLDDVSVTVK
+1018 VRLDDVSVSVK

-1035 PADANLYFNS
+1035 PANADLYFNS

-1090 FVTLAPGE
+1090 FITLAPGE

-1123 LDGFVEKPIPDI
+1123 LDGFVEKAIPDI
-1135 NEILNLEAFNQVEVI
+1135 NEILNLEAFNQIEVI

-1176 KSDFIAKNIQFEEV
+1176 KSDFIAKNIKFEEV
-1190 VVTIAPKADADFQP
+1190 VVTIAPKAGADFQP
-1204 EPEKYFEKPG
+1204 EPDKYFEKPG

-1232 LRLTYNH
+1232 LRLTYNY

-1255 EKLKLSAARLNNIC
+1255 EKLKLSANRLNNIC
-1269 GYDIFSYGA
+1269 GYDIYSYGA

-1286 GNVKKEKPDATEIKI
+1286 GNVKKEKPDATDIEI

-1350 RLTLTDFEKITGK
+1350 RLTLTDFEKISGK
-1363 DPDQKK
+1363 DPKQKEE
-1369 AGNDCFKGKGHVH
+1369 GNDCFKGKGYVH
-1382 TTIMGLPV
+1382 TTVMGIPV
-1390 RIAVEYDSIYID
+1390 RVAVEYDSIYID

-1412 VRSITEESA
+1412 VRTITEESA
-1421 HVPLDIFKEE
+1421 HVPLDLFKEE

-1454 SNVGA
+1454 SNMGA

-1464 IGNAMQTIGK
+1464 MGNAMQTIGK

-1501 QLAQMEFTPVDAN
+1501 QLAKMEFTPVDAN
-1514 MDLIGEFVLPE
+1514 LDLIGEFVLPE
-1525 SPEPEM
+1525 SPDPEN

-1544 LSTSPEEFMPKSGS
+1544 LSTSPDEFLPKSGS

-1564 FRLEDPSSDFVF
+1564 FRLEDPSSDFIF

-1586 NKATDG
+1586 SKATDG
-1592 CFISWE
+1592 CFIAWE
-1598 NGGFKEMC
+1598 NGGFKELC
-1606 ASISMNIPASKIVK
+1606 ASISMNIPSSVIVK
-1620 DNGKDPIDPNVHP
+1620 DNGKDAIDENVHP

-1700 MGLTADPGTNEQ
+1700 LGLTADPGTNEQ

-1745 AVNNIIYDESG
+1745 AVNGIIYDESG

-1775 GWRITIDKIY
+1775 GWRITIDKIF
-1785 MNVRQNNFGDA
+1785 MHVKQSHFGDA

-1812 KDKAKIGYKADI
+1812 KDKAQIGYKA
-1824 ASIDHGAKKGLAVN
+1824 AVTSVDHGAKKGLAVN
-1838 FAMQQ
+1838 FGMQQ
-1843 VEDSISL
+1843 IEDSISL

-1866 NIIYCDTLPKEKQTL
+1866 NIVYCDTLPEEKQTL
-1881 VELCLDGDVEITCT
+1881 VELCLDGDVEISCT

-1913 NFEKGELDKNKG
+1913 NFEKDELGKNKD
-1925 KKEEKS
+1925 KKS
-1931 DKKTESKSLNDP
+1931 DKKTENKSLKDP
-1943 SGDTDFHTGRWALA
+1943 NGETDFHTGRWALA

-1976 KISMEVGDGAEEL
+1976 KISMEVGDGAEKL

-2006 LGATAGLTIWSKID
+2006 LGCTAGLTIWSKID
-2020 WEEMALSYDRVEFN
+2020 WEEMSLSYDRVEFN
-2034 TMHVE
+2034 TIHVE

-2047 VVGDLTVAE
+2047 VVGDLTVAD

-2095 DDADEKKDKY
+2095 DDADEKNDKY

-2111 VADAKLPPIPMGPVS
+2111 VADAKIPPVPIGPVS

-2141 MSALDGTDDF
+2141 MSAVEGTDDF

-2180 LIKGDATM
+2180 LIKGNATM

-2201 PGVLFQGNVAALCAP
+2201 PGLLFQGNVAALCAP

-2240 DEEMKTMSKADIAA
+2240 DEEMQTMSKADIAA

-2259 KEEHKL
+2259 KDEHKL
-2265 FRLTITVDADMAGVY
+2265 FRLSITVDADMAGVY

-2313 NNTDSSAGAAES
+2313 NNTASSSGAAES
-2325 KGYVKAGASASIGLE
+2325 KGYIKAGASASISLE
-2340 LEVRHYPSQDKTF
+2340 LEVRNYPAQDKTF

-2368 ITFIDFEVGR
+2368 ITFIDFEFGR

-2408 LPEKVVEALGMKGAD
+2408 LPDKVSEALGMKGAD

-2494 SDGRRAGGKNGF
+2494 TDGRRAGGKNGF

-2594 KVFGDVNPG
+2594 KVFGDINPG

-2635 TLVDEGETMQRAGM
+2635 TLVDEGETMERAGM

-2661 FYLDKQFQLCKYD
+2661 FYLDKQFELCKYD
-2674 ESDNTNDNRTSTTT
+2674 ESDNTNDNRSKITT

-2696 YDQENYEIQLGSLQ
+2696 YDQENYEIQLGALQ

-2721 TCKEIVDGKEVN
+2721 TCKEIVDGDEVN
-2733 PIYKDTITGKKVH
+2733 PIYKDTITGKKVN
-2746 RPFADER
+2746 RPYEDKR
-2753 YVYFRTDKLSDD
+2753 YVYFRTDNLSDD

-2842 LHVVEVVEQG
+2842 LQVVEIVEQG

-2871 PREYFKVSD
+2871 PREFFKTSD

-2911 TKEDMAEYEA
+2911 TKEDMAEYES
-2921 QLDAMDATIAE
+2921 QLDAMDAAIAE

-2987 YTQDYKY
+2987 YTQDYTY

-3000 LDYVTKSDNWSYSG
+3000 LDYVTKSDDWSYSG
-3014 GDANDTNTSTLYC
+3014 SDANDTNTSTVYC
-3027 QMEDI
+3027 QMVDI
-3032 VTKEEAAMV
+3032 VTKEEAAKV
-3041 VGGYDPNAV
+3041 SGGYDPNAV
-3050 YGFRTTENRSNNPYF
+3050 YGLRTTENRSNNPYF

-3079 PKYDLCSRPFDECN
+3079 PKYDFCSRPFDECN

-3137 KFDDMTT
+3137 KYNDMTT
-3144 YTGGTSGKKKI
+3144 YTRNASGKKKI
-3155 FKIIWY
+3155 FKIVWY
-3161 AIYNDAYLAQNLESK
+3161 AIYNDAYLAENLESK
-3176 LKQYYNSDLK
+3176 LKLYYNIDLK
-3186 YGIDNNKKKDIKNLV
+3186 YGIEKNKKKDIKNLV
-3201 DRFADNGSMIQ
+3201 DRYADNGSMIQ
-3212 VYSDY
+3212 VYSNF
-3217 VKDGG
+3217 VSDGG
-3222 YSRGSRSWVQIPR
+3222 YSAGSRSWVQIPS

-3242 AADNTG
+3242 AADHTG
-3248 KYGLNA
+3248 KYGLKA

-3260 TSAYRYFTGQWST
+3260 TSSYKYFTGQWST

-3306 VEPTKFGVRPTTSAK
+3306 VEPTKFGVRPSTSAK
-3321 RTAIISCNINGKGL
+3321 RTAIISCNINGKGV
-3335 NGITDNNISINREEY
+3335 NAITDNNISINREEY

-3357 MLEYLLTNYDK
+3357 MLEYLLNNYDK

-3419 KLELLNNVRGD
+3419 KLELLNNMNGD
-3430 MSDAAY
+3430 MSNSAH
-3436 SKFHTQNKTLRLD
+3436 SKFHTQNKTFRLD

-3482 RSRNNRVSPKI
+3482 RSMYNRTPPKV
-3493 TTVRSSEGVSYLDV
+3493 TTVRNSEGVSYLDV

-3515 LRVIDCFI
+3515 LRVIGCFI

-3539 RMNCLYKLDISASYK
+3539 RMNCLSYLDISASYK

-3560 KVGFQ
+3560 KAGFQ

-3570 KGRVISTYTRYLDVT
+3570 KGRAISSYIKYLDVK
-3585 TFGISNSSAD
+3585 TFGLSNSSAD
-3595 YMNQSSANYKARF
+3595 YMNQSSVNYKARF
-3608 TKEASR
+3608 TKEATR

-3633 LKAKKSVF
+3633 MKAKKTVF
-3641 DWASAQTTLRVPGL
+3641 EWASAQTTLRVPGL

-3698 NRLAEIKVRG
+3698 NRLADIKVRG

-3731 PKLSHLKCANN
+3731 PKLSHIKCANN

-3771 KMTKLTTLKC
+3771 KMTNITTLKC

-3808 GDIEE
+3808 GDIDE

-3849 AHDCA
+3849 ANDCA

-3859 NGGSNFS
+3859 NGGNNFS

-3912 VTGCY
+3912 VTGCNIL
-3917 VMAVYLHGTN
+3917 AVYLHGTN

-3933 LCAGVPQRTSGYKV
+3933 LCAGVPQRASGYKV

-3957 KRWDEWKDYPEN
+3957 KKWDEWKDYPEN
-3969 RHTTYMRLY
+3969 RHTTYMCLY

-3986 IESYDP
+3986 LGSYDP

-4017 NHLKEKLRP
+4017 NHMKEKLRP

-4064 AKVVNATGNEMK
+4064 AKVVNAMGNEMK

-4124 VEALNIARNKKLIVD
+4124 VEAIKIARNKKLIVD

-4145 VLEVAKYKYRCYINE
+4145 VLEVAKYKYRYNIKE

-4174 LSADKLTVGGKSL
+4174 LVADKLTVGGKSL

-4202 IEHLYLAESPEPIE
+4202 IEHLYLADSAEPIE

-4245 ETGDA
+4245 ETGDV

-4257 SLLSMVNN
+4257 SLLSIVNN

-4276 KVRQMANSY
+4276 NVRQMANNY

-4311 EKLSNDDVN
+4311 EKRSNDDVK
-4320 MKNAMGSKLYL
+4320 MRDAMGSKLYL
-4331 LLKRQYAPTR
+4331 LLKKQYAPAR

-4347 DVNKVTTLD
+4347 DVKKVTTLD
-4356 CKDCGVVNLTNVL
+4356 CKDCGIVNLTNVL
-4369 RYMPSLTTVK
+4369 KYMPSLTTVK
-4379 ASGNNLRSVILGEN
+4379 ASGNRLRSVTLGEN

-4402 GGKVKLDT
+4402 GSTVALDT
-4410 LKFKNTVLS
+4410 LKFKNKVLS
-4419 LDLSKNTINSSVLDA
+4419 LDLSKNTINSRVLDA
-4434 AIKNTVTTLTIN
+4434 AIINTVNNLTIN

-4499 VSNLKLTA
+4499 VSNFKLTA

-4521 LKFISEWSENN
+4521 LKFIAEWSENN
-4532 IQTRGNAPK
+4532 IQTSGNAPK

-4546 GSNSNTRTLL
+4546 GSNSNTRSLL
-4556 SSYNTQAKAGNG
+4556 NSYNTQAKAGNG
-4568 FLTENKKKAVEAIIT
+4568 FLTANKKKAVEAIIT
-4583 AVSRGYVTKGSG
+4583 AVNRGYVTKGSG

-4612 TSEDLELKNA
+4612 TAEDVELKNA

-4643 TSDVKGITTLDAE
+4643 TTDVKGITTLDAE

-4704 ALSTLKLKKSGV
+4704 KLSTLKLKKSGV

-4745 GNYGAQLLTL
+4745 GNYGNQLLTL

-4780 KLTFGGQELIFD
+4780 KLTFGGQKLIFE
-4792 GDLSKCKITDFV
+4792 GDLSKCKISDFV
-4804 INRPSGSVTVE
+4804 INRPSGSVTVQ

-4827 YWYKNTPTTSFII
+4827 YWYKNTPTTSFTI
-4840 ELIGSNASNNSKIK
+4840 ELIGSNSSNSTSIK
-4854 AKLVSINN
+4854 ARLVSINN

-4882 KFAVS
+4882 KLAVS
-4887 SCGLKQGSMYGNY
+4887 SYGLKQGSMYGNY
-4900 VKFAGQS
+4900 VKVIGQS

-4924 KALQEILGLSL
+4924 KALQEMFGLSL
-4935 SEVKSKYVDVLPS
+4935 TEAKSKYVDVLPS

-4960 IKKILEEA
+4960 MKKKLEDA

>member
-13 ICTLL
+13 ICMLQ
-18 CTNELFAQVTV
+18 CANDLFAQVTV

-36 PLPAQGALYMT
+36 PLPAQGAVYMT
-47 DPGRFFN
+47 DPGRYFN

-62 TEMIPVRIE
+62 SELIPVRLE

-83 ILPDNGSYLATS
+83 ILPDNGSYLAIS

-116 TDLYNM
+116 TDLFNM

-130 EMFGGGQLYDNFQSG
+130 EMFGGGELYDILQG
-145 GSGGIFGLLPE
+145 GSGNGIFGILPE

-200 KYINGDV
+200 KYINGDI
-207 SAEAGLVNQD
+207 SAEADLINQD
-217 GYNTAYFPTSN
+217 GYNTAYFPTAN
-228 PRFSWSE
+228 PRFSWNE
-235 PTFNNTRLSITRQ
+235 PAFNNTRLSITRQ

-257 LAMNQDPSDATLHNG
+257 LAINQEPSDAILYNG

-278 LGLMTPYCIVPY
+278 LGLMTPYCVVPY

-327 DGKSEMIVLLMEDDA
+327 EGKSEIVVLLMEDDA
-342 LGNGEDVDI
+342 LGKGEDMDI
-351 IVDNSTREY
+351 VVDNSTREY
-360 PINVT
+360 PINVA
-365 ISPKYTELPSAM
+365 ISPKYTELPAAM

-382 TPGEL
+382 TPGKL

-393 NTSGEDIPVCMLL
+393 NTSGENIPVCMLL

-424 NKFIDIPAGE
+424 NKYIEIPAGE
-434 KIVLSEEQIN
+434 KIILSEEQIN

-471 SEHFSE
+471 SEYFSE
-477 KVDTAFLRVCSY
+477 KIDTAFLRVCRY

-498 KIIGKGRAE
+498 TIIGKGRAE
-507 FNTNPNVLNG
+507 FQTNPNVLDG
-517 EMFNITF
+517 EMFNISF
-524 EPKMPILPADA
+524 EPKMPILPADG
-535 KHYFTKPSRIFK
+535 KYYFTKPSRIFK

-555 NAIRVFPTLQI
+555 NAIRVFPALQI
-566 GKGTG
+566 GESTG
-571 GSDDMDIYNGSYFGD
+571 VGDEKDIYNGSYFAD

-600 ETKILTDE
+600 ETKTFTDE
-608 EIDRFFGGFTE
+608 EFDRFFGGFME
-619 VKCRIDGEQGVI
+619 VKSVVDGEDGLI
-631 NDFSTIEFEEQI
+631 TDFSTIKFEEQV
-643 YTNLMLFDY
+643 YSNLMLLDY

-657 LNLNEESASSALLMQ
+657 LDLKKESASSALLMQ
-672 YEQSHQV
+672 YEQSHQI
-679 SPDVKLGDV
+679 SSEVKLGDV
-688 DILIEPVK
+688 DIVIEPVK
-696 DYPVNGDVYIKDPGR
+696 DFPVNGDVYIEDPGR
-711 MFNIVLTNLTDKD
+711 IFNIVLTNLTDKD

-734 NREIDEELYSYSAAK
+734 NRIIDEETYSYAAAK

-762 EKKTLDRNFLKQ
+762 EKKVLDRNFLKQ
-774 FCGDETAVRHIHS
+774 FCGDETAVRHIFS

-792 FNFTD
+792 FDFTD
-797 FDDIITT
+797 FDEIITT
-804 EDANHMKFILVNAD
+804 EDANHMKFTLVNAD
-818 SVRAIPQG
+818 SVRAIPKG

-846 PDYVLYDLDIEIK
+846 PDYILYDIDIEIK
-859 LKMNPMPYNT
+859 PKMNPMPYNT

-879 FEVWLSNTSDKDLDI
+879 FEVWLSNASDEDLDV
-894 IPLIKYNFNGDEDVT
+894 IPLIKYNFNGDYDVT
-909 YVSGSYYDPDV
+909 YLSGSYNDPNI

-925 GAGDKKQMNN
+925 EAGTKKQMKD

-942 AGKKFYKMVEQESGG
+942 AGKKFYKMVEQESGH
-957 PERLDYNIF
+957 PERTEYNIY
-966 NADKDIVL
+966 NADKDIII
-974 DPELFT
+974 DPELFSN
-980 KVEFVALNPTFLDA
+980 VEFVALTPKYLDA
-994 VGTGAPLVDYYLGT
+994 LGTDAPLVDFYLGT
-1008 GELGFQVSST
+1008 GNLGFQVSST
-1018 VRLDDVSVTVK
+1018 VRLDDVSVSVK

-1035 PADANLYFNS
+1035 PANADLYFNS

-1090 FVTLAPGE
+1090 FITLAPGE

-1123 LDGFVEKPIPDI
+1123 LDGFVEKAIPDI
-1135 NEILNLEAFNQVEVI
+1135 NEILNLEAFNQIEVI

-1176 KSDFIAKNIQFEEV
+1176 KSDFIAKNIKFEEV
-1190 VVTIAPKADADFQP
+1190 VVTIVPKAGADFQP
-1204 EPEKYFEKPG
+1204 EPDKYFEKPG

-1232 LRLTYNH
+1232 LRLTYNY

-1255 EKLKLSAARLNNIC
+1255 EKLKLSANRLNNIC
-1269 GYDIFSYGA
+1269 GYDMYSYGA

-1286 GNVKKEKPDATEIKI
+1286 GNVKKEKPDATDIKI

-1350 RLTLTDFEKITGK
+1350 RLTLTDFEKISGK
-1363 DPDQKK
+1363 DPKQKEM
-1369 AGNDCFKGKGHVH
+1369 GNDCFKGKGYVH
-1382 TTIMGLPV
+1382 TTVMGIPV
-1390 RIAVEYDSIYID
+1390 RVAVEYDSIYID

-1412 VRSITEESA
+1412 VRTITEESA
-1421 HVPLDIFKEE
+1421 HVPLDLFKEE

-1464 IGNAMQTIGK
+1464 MGNAMQTIGK

-1501 QLAQMEFTPVDAN
+1501 QLAKMEFTPVDAN
-1514 MDLIGEFVLPE
+1514 LDLIGEFVLPE
-1525 SPEPEM
+1525 SPDPEN

-1544 LSTSPEEFMPKSGS
+1544 LSTSPDEFLPKSGS

-1564 FRLEDPSSDFVF
+1564 FRLEDPSSDFIF

-1586 NKATDG
+1586 SKATDG
-1592 CFISWE
+1592 CFIAWE
-1598 NGGFKEMC
+1598 NGGFKELC
-1606 ASISMNIPASKIVK
+1606 ASISMNIPSSVIVK
-1620 DNGKDPIDPNVHP
+1620 DNGKDAIDENVHP

-1700 MGLTADPGTNEQ
+1700 LGLTADPGTNEQ

-1745 AVNNIIYDESG
+1745 AVNGIIYDESG

-1775 GWRITIDKIY
+1775 GWRITIDKIF
-1785 MNVRQNNFGDA
+1785 MNVKQSSFGDA

-1812 KDKAKIGYKADI
+1812 KEKAQIGYKA
-1824 ASIDHGAKKGLAVN
+1824 AVTSVDHGAKKGLAVN
-1838 FAMQQ
+1838 FGMQQ
-1843 VEDSISL
+1843 IEDSISL

-1866 NIIYCDTLPKEKQTL
+1866 NIVYCDTLPEEKQTL

-1913 NFEKGELDKNKG
+1913 NFEKDELDKNKD
-1925 KKEEKS
+1925 KKS
-1931 DKKTESKSLNDP
+1931 DKKTENKSLKDP
-1943 SGDTDFHTGRWALA
+1943 NGDTDFHTGRWALA

-2006 LGATAGLTIWSKID
+2006 LGCTAGLTIWSKID

-2047 VVGDLTVAE
+2047 VLGDLTVAD

-2095 DDADEKKDKY
+2095 DDADEKNDKY

-2111 VADAKLPPIPMGPVS
+2111 VADAKLPPVPIGPVS

-2141 MSALDGTDDF
+2141 MSAVEGTDDF

-2180 LIKGDATM
+2180 LIKGNATM

-2240 DEEMKTMSKADIAA
+2240 DEEMQTMSKADIAA

-2259 KEEHKL
+2259 KDEHKL
-2265 FRLTITVDADMAGVY
+2265 FRLSITVDADMAGVY

-2295 GLEEFDQKK
+2295 GLEEFDQKN

-2313 NNTDSSAGAAES
+2313 NNTASSAGAAES
-2325 KGYVKAGASASIGLE
+2325 KGYIKAGASASIGLE
-2340 LEVRHYPSQDKTF
+2340 LEVRNYPAQDKTF

-2368 ITFIDFEVGR
+2368 ITFIDFEFGR
-2378 KSPVGLWAKLYANAY
+2378 KSPVGLWAKQYANAY

-2408 LPEKVVEALGMKGAD
+2408 LPDKVSEALGMKGAD

-2494 SDGRRAGGKNGF
+2494 TDGRRAGGKNGF

-2635 TLVDEGETMQRAGM
+2635 TLVDEGETMERAGM

-2661 FYLDKQFQLCKYD
+2661 FYLDKQFELCKYD

-2696 YDQENYEIQLGSLQ
+2696 YDQENYEIQLGALQ

-2721 TCKEIVDGKEVN
+2721 TCKEIVDGDEVN
-2733 PIYKDTITGKKVH
+2733 PIYKDTITGKKVN
-2746 RPFADER
+2746 RPYEDKR
-2753 YVYFRTDKLSDD
+2753 YIYFRTDNLSDD

-2842 LHVVEVVEQG
+2842 LQVVEIVEQG

-2871 PREYFKVSD
+2871 PREFFKTSD

-2911 TKEDMAEYEA
+2911 TKEDMAEYES
-2921 QLDAMDATIAE
+2921 QLDAMDAAIAE

-3000 LDYVTKSDNWSYSG
+3000 LEYVTNSDNWSYSG
-3014 GDANDTNTSTLYC
+3014 SDANDTNTSTVYC
-3027 QMEDI
+3027 QMVDI
-3032 VTKEEAAMV
+3032 VTKEEAAKV
-3041 VGGYDPNAV
+3041 SGGYDPNAV

-3107 YLRNGISEG
+3107 YLRRGISEG

-3137 KFDDMTT
+3137 KYDDMTT
-3144 YTGGTSGKKKI
+3144 YTRNASGKKKI
-3155 FKIIWY
+3155 FKIVWY

-3176 LKQYYNSDLK
+3176 LKLYYNSDLK
-3186 YGIDNNKKKDIKNLV
+3186 YGIEKNKRKDIKNLV
-3201 DRFADNGSMIQ
+3201 DRYADNGSMIQ

-3217 VKDGG
+3217 VSDGG
-3222 YSRGSRSWVQIPR
+3222 YSAGSRSWVQIPR

-3242 AADNTG
+3242 AADHTD
-3248 KYGLNA
+3248 KYGLKA
-3254 NNSRSA
+3254 SNSRSA
-3260 TSAYRYFTGQWST
+3260 TSSYKYFTGQWST

-3306 VEPTKFGVRPTTSAK
+3306 VEPTKFGVRPSTSAK

-3419 KLELLNNVRGD
+3419 KLELLNNMNGD
-3430 MSDAAY
+3430 MSNSAY
-3436 SKFHTQNKTLRLD
+3436 NKFHAQNKTLKLD

-3482 RSRNNRVSPKI
+3482 RSMYNRTPPKVN
-3493 TTVRSSEGVSYLDV
+3493 TVRNSEGVSYLDV

-3515 LRVIDCFI
+3515 LRVIGCFI
-3523 EKLDLSNIA
+3523 ETLDLSNIA
-3532 TLEVLDL
+3532 TLDVLDL
-3539 RMNCLYKLDISASYK
+3539 RMNCLSKLDISASYK

-3560 KVGFQ
+3560 KAGFQ

-3570 KGRVISTYTRYLDVT
+3570 KGRVISSYIKYLDVK
-3585 TFGISNSSAD
+3585 TFGLSNSSAD
-3595 YMNQSSANYKARF
+3595 YMNPSSVNYKARF

-3633 LKAKKSVF
+3633 MKVKKSVF

-3698 NRLAEIKVRG
+3698 NRLADIKVRG

-3771 KMTKLTTLKC
+3771 KMTNITTLKC

-3808 GDIEE
+3808 GDIDE

-3836 KLAATTSRLEELI
+3836 KLAATTSRLEELV
-3849 AHDCA
+3849 ANNCA

-3859 NGGSNFS
+3859 NGGNNFS

-3912 VTGCY
+3912 VTGCNIL
-3917 VMAVYLHGTN
+3917 AVYLHGTN

-3957 KRWDEWKDYPEN
+3957 KKWDEWKDYPEN

-3986 IESYDP
+3986 LGSYDP

-4017 NHLKEKLRP
+4017 NHMKEKLRP

-4036 ENVKNLTE
+4036 ENVKDLTE

-4055 DGILKYMPK
+4055 DGILKFMPK
-4064 AKVVNATGNEMK
+4064 AKVVNVTGNEMK
-4076 TVILKNLDGVDKL
+4076 TVILKNLNGVDKL

-4124 VEALNIARNKKLIVD
+4124 IEALNIARNKKLIVD

-4145 VLEVAKYKYRCYINE
+4145 VLEVAKYKYRCYIKE

-4174 LSADKLTVGGKSL
+4174 LAADKLTVGGKSL

-4202 IEHLYLAESPEPIE
+4202 IEHLYLADSAEPIE

-4245 ETGDA
+4245 ETDDA

-4257 SLLSMVNN
+4257 SLLSVVNN

-4276 KVRQMANSY
+4276 NVRQMANSY
-4285 VLKYAWEEKV
+4285 VLKYAWEGKV

-4311 EKLSNDDVN
+4311 EKRSNDDVK
-4320 MKNAMGSKLYL
+4320 MRDAMGSKLYL
-4331 LLKRQYAPTR
+4331 LLKKQYAPAR

-4347 DVNKVTTLD
+4347 DVKKVTTLD
-4356 CKDCGVVNLTNVL
+4356 CKDCGIVNLTNVL
-4369 RYMPSLTTVK
+4369 KYMPSLTTVK
-4379 ASGNNLRSVILGEN
+4379 ASGNRLRSVTLGEN

-4402 GGKVKLDT
+4402 GSTVALDT

-4419 LDLSKNTINSSVLDA
+4419 LDLSKNTINSRVLDA
-4434 AIKNTVTTLTIN
+4434 AIINTVNNLTIN

-4480 GLNFTGKY
+4480 GLNFSGKY

-4499 VSNLKLTA
+4499 VSNLKLNA

-4532 IQTRGNAPK
+4532 IQTSGNAPK

-4556 SSYNTQAKAGNG
+4556 SSYNTLAKAGNG
-4568 FLTENKKKAVEAIIT
+4568 FLTANKKKAVEAIIT
-4583 AVSRGYVTKGSG
+4583 AVNRGYVTKGSG

-4612 TSEDLELKNA
+4612 TAEDVELKNA
-4622 LGSMMYNH
+4622 LGSIMYNH
-4630 YKNKYASTKKYLH
+4630 YKNKYASTRKYLH
-4643 TSDVKGITTLDAE
+4643 TTDVKGITTLDAE

-4704 ALSTLKLKKSGV
+4704 KLSTLKLKKSGV
-4716 QNIDLS
+4716 QNLDLS

-4731 KTALNNCSGTVTVN
+4731 RTALNNCTGTVSVH
-4745 GNYGAQLLTL
+4745 GNYGNQLLTL
-4755 SNVTAGRLDMRSTN
+4755 SNVTAGRLDMRNTN

-4780 KLTFGGQELIFD
+4780 KLTFGGQKLIFE
-4792 GDLSKCKITDFV
+4792 GDLSKCKINDFV
-4804 INRPSGSVTVE
+4804 INRPSGSVTVQ

-4827 YWYKNTPTTSFII
+4827 YWYKNTPTTSFTI
-4840 ELIGSNASNNSKIK
+4840 ELIGSNSSNSTSIK
-4854 AKLVSINN
+4854 ARLVSINN
-4862 TLRRGGKINE
+4862 TLRRGGKINS

-4882 KFAVS
+4882 KLAVS
-4887 SCGLKQGSMYGNY
+4887 SYGLKQGSMYGNY
-4900 VKFAGQS
+4900 VKVIGQS
-4907 GNKTVTIQSI
+4907 GDKTVTIQSI

-4924 KALQEILGLSL
+4924 KALQEMFGLSL
-4935 SEVKSKYVDVLPS
+4935 TEAKNKYVDVLPS

-4960 IKKILEEA
+4960 IKKKLEDA

>member
-36 PLPAQGALYMT
+36 TLPAQGAVYMT

-62 TEMIPVRIE
+62 TELIPVRLE

-101 VYIPLSPGHTRVLTQ
+101 VYIPLTPGHTRVLTQ

-130 EMFGGGQLYDNFQSG
+130 EMFGGGQLYDIFQSG

-156 GHYGLKITAKTNYT
+156 GHYGLKLTAKTNYT

-207 SAEAGLVNQD
+207 SAEAGIVNQD

-257 LAMNQDPSDATLHNG
+257 LAMNQDPSDATLYNG

-278 LGLMTPYCIVPY
+278 LGLMTPYCVVPY

-316 VSNPNYTILSN
+316 VSNPNYTIIGN
-327 DGKSEMIVLLMEDDA
+327 EGKSEMIVLLMEDDA

-393 NTSGEDIPVCMLL
+393 NTSGEDIPICMLL

-424 NKFIDIPAGE
+424 NKFLDIPAGE
-434 KIVLSEEQIN
+434 TIVLSEEQIN

-498 KIIGKGRAE
+498 RIIGKGRAE

-517 EMFNITF
+517 EMFNISF

-535 KHYFTKPSRIFK
+535 KYYFTKPSRIFK

-555 NAIRVFPTLQI
+555 NAIRVFPALQI
-566 GKGTG
+566 GESTG
-571 GSDDMDIYNGSYFGD
+571 VSDEKDIYNGSYFD
-586 VKRMADNYLTFNPG
+586 NVNRMADNYLTFASG
-600 ETKILTDE
+600 ETKTLTDE
-608 EIDRFFGGFTE
+608 EFDRFFGGFME
-619 VKCRIDGEQGVI
+619 VKCKVDGENGVI
-631 NDFSTIEFEEQI
+631 TDFSTIEFEEQI
-643 YTNLMLFDY
+643 FTNLVLLDY

-657 LNLNEESASSALLMQ
+657 LNLKEESASSALLMQ
-672 YEQSHQV
+672 YELAHQV
-679 SPDVKLGDV
+679 SSNVKLGDV
-688 DILIEPVK
+688 DITIEPVN
-696 DYPVNGDVYIKDPGR
+696 DYPVTGDVYIKDPGR
-711 MFNIVLTNLTDKD
+711 VFNIVLTNLTDKD

-734 NREIDEELYSYSAAK
+734 DREIDEELYAYAAAK
-749 FFNEKPEFVLRAK
+749 YFNEKPEFVLRAK
-762 EKKTLDRNFLKQ
+762 EKKVLDRNFLKQ

-792 FNFTD
+792 FDFTD
-797 FDDIITT
+797 FDEIITT
-804 EDANHMKFILVNAD
+804 EDANHMKFTLVNAD

-826 SENRSE
+826 SENRVE
-832 RLTVSTMQHDFWAN
+832 RLTVATMQRDFWAN
-846 PDYVLYDLDIEIK
+846 PDYVLYDLDIEINP
-859 LKMNPMPYNT
+859 KMNPMPYNT

-879 FEVWLSNTSDKDLDI
+879 FEVWLSNTSDKELEI

-909 YVSGSYYDPDV
+909 YLSGSYNDPDV

-925 GAGDKKQMNN
+925 GPGEKKQMNN

-942 AGKKFYKMVEQESGG
+942 AGKKFYKVVEQESGDR
-957 PERLDYNIF
+957 ERLDYNIF

-974 DPELFT
+974 DPESFT
-980 KVEFVALNPTFLDA
+980 KVEFVALNPTYLDA
-994 VGTGAPLVDYYLGT
+994 LGTDAPLIDFYLGT

-1098 IKQITASD
+1098 IKQITSSD
-1106 LNALCGSPD
+1106 LNAFCGSPD

-1176 KSDFIAKNIQFEEV
+1176 KSDFVAKNIKFEDV
-1190 VVTIAPKADADFQP
+1190 VVTIAPKAGADFQP
-1204 EPEKYFEKPG
+1204 DPEKYFEKPG
-1214 DLFEVTLLNVT
+1214 DLFDVTLLNVT

-1232 LRLTYNH
+1232 LRLTYNY

-1286 GNVKKEKPDATEIKI
+1286 GNVKKEKPSATDIEI

-1323 EEFKVDSVSV
+1323 QEYKVDSVSV

-1363 DPDQKK
+1363 DPDQKA

-1382 TTIMGLPV
+1382 TTIMGIPV
-1390 RIAVEYDSIYID
+1390 RVAVEYDSIYID

-1474 IDSAA
+1474 IDSAS

-1525 SPEPEM
+1525 SPEPES

-1544 LSTSPEEFMPKSGS
+1544 LSTSPEEFMPKTGS

-1586 NKATDG
+1586 SKATDG

-1606 ASISMNIPASKIVK
+1606 ASISMNIPSSKIVK

-1700 MGLTADPGTNEQ
+1700 LGLTADPGTNEQ

-1785 MNVRQNNFGDA
+1785 MNIRQNNFGDA

-1824 ASIDHGAKKGLAVN
+1824 ASIDHGTKKGLAVN
-1838 FAMQQ
+1838 FGMQQ

-1913 NFEKGELDKNKG
+1913 NFEKGELDK
-1925 KKEEKS
+1925 KKDQKDEKS
-1931 DKKTESKSLNDP
+1931 NKKTENKSLKDP

-2047 VVGDLTVAE
+2047 VVGDLTVAD

-2095 DDADEKKDKY
+2095 DDADEKNDKY

-2141 MSALDGTDDF
+2141 MSSLDGTDDF

-2240 DEEMKTMSKADIAA
+2240 DEEMQTMSKEDIAA

-2313 NNTDSSAGAAES
+2313 NNTESSAGAAES

-2368 ITFIDFEVGR
+2368 ITFIDFEFGR

-2494 SDGRRAGGKNGF
+2494 TDGRRAGGKNGF

-2635 TLVDEGETMQRAGM
+2635 TLVDEGETMERAGM

-2674 ESDNTNDNRTSTTT
+2674 ESDNTNDDRTKITTW
-2688 YVTHINPT
+2688 VTHINPT
-2696 YDQENYEIQLGSLQ
+2696 YDQENYEIQLGALQ
-2710 PRTLYRIKLRG
+2710 PRTLYRIQLRG
-2721 TCKEIVDGKEVN
+2721 TCKEIVDGDEVN
-2733 PIYKDTITGKKVH
+2733 PIYKDTITGKKVN
-2746 RPFADER
+2746 RPFEDKR
-2753 YVYFRTDKLSDD
+2753 YIYFRTDNLSDD

-2842 LHVVEVVEQG
+2842 LQVVEVVEQG

-2911 TKEDMAEYEA
+2911 TKEDMAEYES
-2921 QLDAMDATIAE
+2921 QLDAMDAAIAE

-2994 NGQASF
+2994 NGHASF
-3000 LDYVTKSDNWSYSG
+3000 LDYVTKSDDWSYSG
-3014 GDANDTNTSTLYC
+3014 SDANDTNTSTVYC
-3027 QMEDI
+3027 QMVDI
-3032 VTKEEAAMV
+3032 VTKEEAAKIS
-3041 VGGYDPNAV
+3041 GGYDPNAV

-3137 KFDDMTT
+3137 KYDDMTT
-3144 YTGGTSGKKKI
+3144 YTRNASGKKKI

-3161 AIYNDAYLAQNLESK
+3161 AIYNDAYLAQNFETK
-3176 LKQYYNSDLK
+3176 LQLYYNSDLK
-3186 YGIDNNKKKDIKNLV
+3186 YGIEKNKKKDIKNLV
-3201 DRFADNGSMIQ
+3201 DRYADNGSMIQ
-3212 VYSDY
+3212 VYSDF
-3217 VKDGG
+3217 VKDNG
-3222 YSRGSRSWVQIPR
+3222 YSAGSRSWVQIPR

-3254 NNSRSA
+3254 SNSRAA
-3260 TSAYRYFTGQWST
+3260 TSAYKYFTGQWST
-3273 FKADNYLNRIKE
+3273 FKADDYLNRINE

-3419 KLELLNNVRGD
+3419 KLELLNNMNGD
-3430 MSDAAY
+3430 MSNSAY
-3436 SKFHTQNKTLRLD
+3436 NKFHTQNKTLRLD

-3523 EKLDLSNIA
+3523 ETLDLSNIA

-3539 RMNCLYKLDISASYK
+3539 RMNCLSKLDISASYK

-3560 KVGFQ
+3560 KAGFQ

-3570 KGRVISTYTRYLDVT
+3570 KGRVISSYIKYLDVK

-3595 YMNQSSANYKARF
+3595 YMNQTSVNYKARLL
-3608 TKEASR
+3608 KEVSR

-3633 LKAKKSVF
+3633 MKANKSVF

-3655 KIKSLKNLDAW
+3655 KIKSIKNLDAW

-3698 NRLAEIKVRG
+3698 NRLADIKVRG

-3771 KMTKLTTLKC
+3771 KMTNITTLKC

-3796 ANLHTFEAAGAL
+3796 ANLQTFEAAGAL

-3821 IRIVNVANNPSLKRL
+3821 IRIVNVANNPLLKRL
-3836 KLAATTSRLEELI
+3836 KLAATTSQLEELI
-3849 AHDCA
+3849 ANDCA

-3859 NGGSNFS
+3859 NGGNNFS
-3866 LFNYDSQYKP
+3866 LFNFDSQYKP

-3887 VANNPGMTLT
+3887 VANNPNMNLT

-3912 VTGCY
+3912 VTGCNIL
-3917 VMAVYLHGTN
+3917 AVYLHGTN

-3969 RHTTYMRLY
+3969 RHTTFMRLY
-3978 STSYPYKY
+3978 TTPYPYSCVG
-3986 IESYDP
+3986 SYDP
-3992 SCPTRVETITED
+3992 SCPTKVETITED

-4017 NHLKEKLRP
+4017 GYMKEKLRP

-4036 ENVKNLTE
+4036 DNVKELTE

-4064 AKVVNATGNEMK
+4064 AKVVNAAGNEMK
-4076 TVILKNLDGVDKL
+4076 SVILSNLSGVDEL
-4089 DLSNNAALD
+4089 DLSNNPSLD
-4098 SLSFNYQYSKLDELN
+4098 SLSFSNQAQKIAVLN

-4124 VEALNIARNKKLIVD
+4124 INAMKVAHKGKVIADGEVGPQLLNIANNKYYSYPREL
-4139 GDIGPT
+4139 
-4145 VLEVAKYKYRCYINE
+4145 
-4160 MSLVSKG
+4160 SLVSKG
-4167 RNYVLYN
+4167 RSYVIYN
-4174 LSADKLTVGGKSL
+4174 LETDKLTIGGKSV
-4187 KFFMGSTGSYTAYSR
+4187 KFFVGNVGSYKVYNKIDR
-4202 IEHLYLAESPEPIE
+4202 LYLADSSEPIE
-4216 LIFTSADMALLWLN
+4216 LIFNTADMALLWLN
-4230 KWINDNPNRKFTMRI
+4230 KWINDNPGRKFTMKI

-4250 SINNSVN
+4250 SKDYTLN
-4257 SLLSMVNN
+4257 SLLSAVNN
-4265 VTKNGISRLDD
+4265 VTKNGIAKLDD
-4276 KVRQMANSY
+4276 KVREAANNV
-4285 VLKYAWEEKV
+4285 VLKYAWDGTV
-4295 PKGELFRDVLD
+4295 SKGYKFNDVLD

-4311 EKLSNDDVN
+4311 EKMSADDIA
-4320 MKNAMGSKLYL
+4320 MKNAMGATLYKKL
-4331 LLKRQYAPTR
+4331 QGEYAAKR

-4347 DVNKVTTLD
+4347 DLKSVTTLN
-4356 CKDCGVVNLTNVL
+4356 CENCGVSNLSNIL
-4369 RYMPSLTTVK
+4369 KYMPSVTTIK
-4379 ASGNNLRSVILGEN
+4379 AARNPLRNVVLGEK

-4402 GGKVKLDT
+4402 NGTTT
-4410 LKFKNTVLS
+4410 LETLTFKNSVGS
-4419 LDLSKNTINSSVLDA
+4419 LDLSSTTINSNVLA
-4434 AIKNTVTTLTIN
+4434 EAVKNTTTTLTLN
-4446 GAVGINMGVNTSTT
+4446 GSVGITPYINEKLQSVKDFNTNCSTVRIASCKLQTLDFRGTNLYLNNDLSSISISNLRLRGNGVHNIYLYYADVALKMIAEWSA
-4460 CVKTFTTDNNTLRLY
+4460 NNT
-4475 KAKFQ
+4475 Q
-4480 GLNFTGKY
+4480 
-4488 LYFYRDMSEIS
+4488 
-4499 VSNLKLTA
+4499 TA
-4507 KTQYELNFSTADNA
+4507 GS
-4521 LKFISEWSENN
+4521 
-4532 IQTRGNAPK
+4532 APK
-4541 FNMTV
+4541 FNI
-4546 GSNSNTRTLL
+4546 SFYNSSQATNLL
-4556 SSYNTQAKAGNG
+4556 STFNSLAKSGNG
-4568 FLTENKKKAVEAIIT
+4568 FTAQAKKIAVQVIIN
-4583 AVSRGYVTKGSG
+4583 AVNLRYISKGAN
-4595 YDRMITYLNS
+4595 YEKMLALLNEQ
-4605 IGLADIQ
+4605 GLADVQ
-4612 TSEDLELKNA
+4612 TAEDLELKNA
-4622 LGSMMYNH
+4622 LGNTMYNSL
-4630 YKNKYASTKKYLH
+4630 KKKYANTKNYLH
-4643 TSDVKGITTLDAE
+4643 VSDVKSITTLDAE
-4656 RTELVNLTTVLK
+4656 RTDLVSITNAIK
-4668 YMTNVTTIYAGYN
+4668 YMPKLTTIYLRYN
-4681 DIANIDVSAHNRVI
+4681 DIKDVDVSGHKIVI
-4695 KTLDLSNNT
+4695 NTLDISDNT
-4704 ALSTLKLKKSGV
+4704 ALRTFNARSSSIR
-4716 QNIDLS
+4716 NIDLS
-4722 YSRISSDIL
+4722 YSYVNSTIL
-4731 KTALNNCSGTVTVN
+4731 KNALVASTSNVTVN
-4745 GNYGAQLLTL
+4745 GNGGVQLVSLDNVSANNL
-4755 SNVTAGRLDMRSTN
+4755 SMLSTN
-4769 RILQLSSCTLS
+4769 RILQLNSCTLN

-4792 GDLSKCKITDFV
+4792 GDLSKCKIKDFE
-4804 INRPSGSVTVE
+4804 INRPSGSINVE
-4815 FHSADAALMWVE
+4815 FHTADAALMWIE
-4827 YWYKNTPTTSFII
+4827 YWSKKAPTTAFTI
-4840 ELIGSNASNNSKIK
+4840 ELIGSNASNSSIIK
-4854 AKLVSINN
+4854 SRMTSINN
-4862 TLRRGGKINE
+4862 TLRRGKMIDAMTKAE
-4872 TTRTQLYDVI
+4872 LYDVI
-4882 KFAVS
+4882 KLAVS
-4887 SCGLKQGSMYGNY
+4887 SYGLKQGAMYGNY
-4900 VKFAGQS
+4900 VNTLGQS
-4907 GNKTVTIQSI
+4907 GDKTVTIQTVTNKI
-4917 SSKIGVI
+4917 SVI
-4924 KALQEILGLSL
+4924 KVLQDILGIGLV
-4935 SEVKSKYVDVLPS
+4935 EAKNKYVDALPA
-4948 VVGKFSSSEAAE
+4948 VVGKFSAAEAAT
-4960 IKKILEEA
+4960 IKSRIETA

>member
-13 ICTLL
+13 ICMLQ
-18 CTNELFAQVTV
+18 CANDLFAQVTV

-36 PLPAQGALYMT
+36 PLPAQGAVYMT
-47 DPGRFFN
+47 DPGRYFN

-62 TEMIPVRIE
+62 SELIPVRLE

-83 ILPDNGSYLATS
+83 ILPDNGSYMAIS

-130 EMFGGGQLYDNFQSG
+130 EMFGGGELYDVLQG
-145 GSGGIFGLLPE
+145 GSGNGIFGILPE

-200 KYINGDV
+200 KYINGDI
-207 SAEAGLVNQD
+207 SAEADLINQD
-217 GYNTAYFPTSN
+217 GYNTAYFPTAN
-228 PRFSWSE
+228 PRFSWNE
-235 PTFNNTRLSITRQ
+235 PAFNNTRLSITRQ

-257 LAMNQDPSDATLHNG
+257 LAINQEPSDAILYNG

-278 LGLMTPYCIVPY
+278 LGLMTPYCVVPY

-327 DGKSEMIVLLMEDDA
+327 EGKSEIVVLLMEDDA
-342 LGNGEDVDI
+342 LGKGEDMDI
-351 IVDNSTREY
+351 VVDNSTREY
-360 PINVT
+360 PINVA
-365 ISPKYTELPSAM
+365 ISPKYTELPAAM

-382 TPGEL
+382 TPGKL

-393 NTSGEDIPVCMLL
+393 NTSGENIPVCMLL

-411 NWGVTAAPARQHT
+411 NWGVTAATARQHT
-424 NKFIDIPAGE
+424 NKYIEIPAGE
-434 KIVLSEEQIN
+434 KINLSEEQIN
-444 ELAGG
+444 ELAGS

-471 SEHFSE
+471 SEYFSE
-477 KVDTAFLRVCSY
+477 KIDTAFLRVCRY

-498 KIIGKGRAE
+498 TIIGKGRAE
-507 FNTNPNVLNG
+507 FQTNPNVLDG
-517 EMFNITF
+517 EMFNISF
-524 EPKMPILPADA
+524 EPKMPILPADG
-535 KHYFTKPSRIFK
+535 KYYFTKPSRIFK

-555 NAIRVFPTLQI
+555 NAIRVFPALQI
-566 GKGTG
+566 GESTG
-571 GSDDMDIYNGSYFGD
+571 VGDEKDIYNGSYFSD

-600 ETKILTDE
+600 ETKTFTDE
-608 EIDRFFGGFTE
+608 EFDRFFGGFME
-619 VKCRIDGEQGVI
+619 IKSVVDGEDGLI
-631 NDFSTIEFEEQI
+631 TDFSTIKFEEQV
-643 YTNLMLFDY
+643 YSNLMLLDY

-657 LNLNEESASSALLMQ
+657 LDLKKESASSAMLMQ
-672 YEQSHQV
+672 YEQSHQA
-679 SPDVKLGDV
+679 SSEVKLGDV
-688 DILIEPVK
+688 DIMIEPVK
-696 DYPVNGDVYIKDPGR
+696 DFPVNGDVYIEDPGR
-711 MFNIVLTNLTDKD
+711 IFNIVLTNLTDKD

-734 NREIDEELYSYSAAK
+734 NRIIDEETYSYAAAK

-762 EKKTLDRNFLKQ
+762 EKKVLDRNFLKQ
-774 FCGDETAVRHIHS
+774 FCGDETAVRHIFS

-792 FNFTD
+792 FDFTD
-797 FDDIITT
+797 FDEIITT
-804 EDANHMKFILVNAD
+804 EDANHMKFTLVNAD
-818 SVRAIPQG
+818 SVRAIPKG

-846 PDYVLYDLDIEIK
+846 PDYILYDIDIEIK
-859 LKMNPMPYNT
+859 PKMNPMPYNT

-879 FEVWLSNTSDKDLDI
+879 FEVWLSNASDEDLDI
-894 IPLIKYNFNGDEDVT
+894 IPLIKYNFNGDYDVT
-909 YVSGSYYDPDV
+909 YLSGSYNDPNI

-925 GAGDKKQMNN
+925 EAGTKKQMKD

-942 AGKKFYKMVEQESGG
+942 AGKKFYKMVEQESGH
-957 PERLDYNIF
+957 PERTEYNIY
-966 NADKDIVL
+966 NADKDIII
-974 DPELFT
+974 DPELFSN
-980 KVEFVALNPTFLDA
+980 VEFVALSPKYLDA
-994 VGTGAPLVDYYLGT
+994 LGTGAALVDFYLGT
-1008 GELGFQVSST
+1008 GNLGFQVSST
-1018 VRLDDVSVTVK
+1018 VRLDDVSVLVK

-1035 PADANLYFNS
+1035 PANADLYFNS

-1090 FVTLAPGE
+1090 FITLAPGE

-1123 LDGFVEKPIPDI
+1123 LDGFVEKAIPDI
-1135 NEILNLEAFNQVEVI
+1135 NEILNLEAFNQIEVI

-1176 KSDFIAKNIQFEEV
+1176 KSDFIAKNIKFEEV
-1190 VVTIAPKADADFQP
+1190 VVTIVPKAGADFQP
-1204 EPEKYFEKPG
+1204 EPDKYFEKPG

-1232 LRLTYNH
+1232 LRLTYNY

-1255 EKLKLSAARLNNIC
+1255 EKLKLSANRLNNIC
-1269 GYDIFSYGA
+1269 GYDMYSYGA

-1286 GNVKKEKPDATEIKI
+1286 GNVKKEKPDATDIEI

-1350 RLTLTDFEKITGK
+1350 RLTLTDFEKISGK
-1363 DPDQKK
+1363 DPQQKEM
-1369 AGNDCFKGKGHVH
+1369 GNDCFKGKGYVH
-1382 TTIMGLPV
+1382 TTVMNIPV
-1390 RIAVEYDSIYID
+1390 RLAVEYDSIYID

-1412 VRSITEESA
+1412 VRTITEESA
-1421 HVPLDIFKEE
+1421 HVPLDLFKEE

-1501 QLAQMEFTPVDAN
+1501 QLAKMEFTPVDAN
-1514 MDLIGEFVLPE
+1514 LDLIGEFVLPE
-1525 SPEPEM
+1525 SPDPEN

-1544 LSTSPEEFMPKSGS
+1544 LSTSPDEFLPKSGS

-1564 FRLEDPSSDFVF
+1564 FRLEDPSSDFIF

-1586 NKATDG
+1586 SKATDG
-1592 CFISWE
+1592 CFIAWE
-1598 NGGFKEMC
+1598 NGGFKELC
-1606 ASISMNIPASKIVK
+1606 ASISMNIPSSVIVK
-1620 DNGKDPIDPNVHP
+1620 DNGKDAIDENVHP

-1700 MGLTADPGTNEQ
+1700 LGLTADPGTNEQ

-1730 HFVELDDEGDSRVKI
+1730 HFVELDDKNDSRVKI
-1745 AVNNIIYDESG
+1745 AVNGIIYDESG

-1775 GWRITIDKIY
+1775 GWRITIDKIF
-1785 MNVRQNNFGDA
+1785 MHVKQSHFGDA

-1812 KDKAKIGYKADI
+1812 KDKAQIGYKA
-1824 ASIDHGAKKGLAVN
+1824 AVTSVDHGAKKGLAVN
-1838 FAMQQ
+1838 FGMQQ
-1843 VEDSISL
+1843 IEDSISL

-1866 NIIYCDTLPKEKQTL
+1866 NIVYCDTLPEEKQTL

-1913 NFEKGELDKNKG
+1913 NFEKDELDK
-1925 KKEEKS
+1925 KKDKKS
-1931 DKKTESKSLNDP
+1931 DKKTENKSLKDP
-1943 SGDTDFHTGRWALA
+1943 NGDTDFHTGRWALA

-1976 KISMEVGDGAEEL
+1976 KISMEVGDGAEKL

-2006 LGATAGLTIWSKID
+2006 LGCTAGLTIWSKID

-2095 DDADEKKDKY
+2095 DDADEKNDKY

-2111 VADAKLPPIPMGPVS
+2111 VADAKLPPVPIGPVS

-2141 MSALDGTDDF
+2141 MSAVEGTDDF

-2180 LIKGDATM
+2180 LIKGNATM

-2201 PGVLFQGNVAALCAP
+2201 PGLLFQGNVAALCAP

-2240 DEEMKTMSKADIAA
+2240 DEEMQTMSKADIAA

-2259 KEEHKL
+2259 KDEHKL
-2265 FRLTITVDADMAGVY
+2265 FRLSITVDADMAGVY

-2295 GLEEFDQKK
+2295 GLEEFDQKN

-2313 NNTDSSAGAAES
+2313 NNTASSSGAAES
-2325 KGYVKAGASASIGLE
+2325 KGYIKAGASASISLE
-2340 LEVRHYPSQDKTF
+2340 LEVRNYPAQDKTF

-2368 ITFIDFEVGR
+2368 ITFIDFEFGR

-2408 LPEKVVEALGMKGAD
+2408 LPDKVSEALGMKGAD

-2473 EVEGM
+2473 DVEGM

-2494 SDGRRAGGKNGF
+2494 TDGRRAGGKNGF

-2594 KVFGDVNPG
+2594 KVFGDINPG

-2635 TLVDEGETMQRAGM
+2635 TLVDEGETMERAGM

-2661 FYLDKQFQLCKYD
+2661 FYLDKQFELCKYD
-2674 ESDNTNDNRTSTTT
+2674 ESDNTNDNRTKITT

-2696 YDQENYEIQLGSLQ
+2696 YDQENYEIQLGALQ

-2721 TCKEIVDGKEVN
+2721 TCKEIVDGDEVN
-2733 PIYKDTITGKKVH
+2733 PIYKDTITGKKVN
-2746 RPFADER
+2746 RPYEDKR
-2753 YVYFRTDKLSDD
+2753 YVYFRTDNLSDD

-2842 LHVVEVVEQG
+2842 LQVVEIVEQG

-2871 PREYFKVSD
+2871 PREFFKTSD

-2911 TKEDMAEYEA
+2911 TKEDMAEYES
-2921 QLDAMDATIAE
+2921 QLDAMDAAIAE

-3014 GDANDTNTSTLYC
+3014 SDANDTNTSTVYC
-3027 QMEDI
+3027 QMVDI

-3041 VGGYDPNAV
+3041 SGYDPNAV

-3079 PKYDLCSRPFDECN
+3079 PKYDFCSRPFDECN

-3107 YLRNGISEG
+3107 YLRNGIAEG
-3116 SKYSDTQYEV
+3116 SKYSDTQYER

-3137 KFDDMTT
+3137 KYNDMTT
-3144 YTGGTSGKKKI
+3144 YTRNASGKKKI
-3155 FKIIWY
+3155 FKIVWY
-3161 AIYNDAYLAQNLESK
+3161 AIYNDAYLAENLESK
-3176 LKQYYNSDLK
+3176 LKLYYNIDLK
-3186 YGIDNNKKKDIKNLV
+3186 YGIEKNKKKDIKNLV
-3201 DRFADNGSMIQ
+3201 DRYADNGSMMQ
-3212 VYSDY
+3212 VYSNF
-3217 VKDGG
+3217 VSDGG
-3222 YSRGSRSWVQIPR
+3222 YSAGSRSWVQIPS

-3242 AADNTG
+3242 AADHTD
-3248 KYGLNA
+3248 KYGLKA
-3254 NNSRSA
+3254 SNSRSA
-3260 TSAYRYFTGQWST
+3260 TSSYKYFTGQWST

-3306 VEPTKFGVRPTTSAK
+3306 VEPTKFGVRPSTSAK
-3321 RTAIISCNINGKGL
+3321 RTAIISCNINGKGV

-3357 MLEYLLTNYDK
+3357 MLEYLLNNYDK

-3419 KLELLNNVRGD
+3419 KLELLNNMNGD
-3430 MSDAAY
+3430 MSNSAY
-3436 SKFHTQNKTLRLD
+3436 NKFHTLNKTLRLD

-3482 RSRNNRVSPKI
+3482 RSMYNRTPPKVN
-3493 TTVRSSEGVSYLDV
+3493 TVRNSEGVSYLDV

-3515 LRVIDCFI
+3515 LRVIGCFI

-3539 RMNCLYKLDISASYK
+3539 RMNCLSHLDISASYK

-3560 KVGFQ
+3560 KAGFQ

-3570 KGRVISTYTRYLDVT
+3570 KGRAISSYIKYLDVK
-3585 TFGISNSSAD
+3585 TFGLSNSSAD
-3595 YMNQSSANYKARF
+3595 YMNQSSVNYKARF
-3608 TKEASR
+3608 TKEATR

-3633 LKAKKSVF
+3633 MKAKKTVF
-3641 DWASAQTTLRVPGL
+3641 EWASAQTTLRVPGL

-3698 NRLAEIKVRG
+3698 NRLADIKVRG

-3771 KMTKLTTLKC
+3771 KMTNITTLKC

-3796 ANLHTFEAAGAL
+3796 ASLHTFEAAGAL
-3808 GDIEE
+3808 GDIDEV
-3813 IDLSSSTN
+3813 DLSSSTN

-3836 KLAATTSRLEELI
+3836 KLAATTSRLEELV
-3849 AHDCA
+3849 ANNCA

-3859 NGGSNFS
+3859 NGGNNFS

-3887 VANNPGMTLT
+3887 VANNPGMSLT

-3912 VTGCY
+3912 VTGCNIL
-3917 VMAVYLHGTN
+3917 AVYLHGTN

-3933 LCAGVPQRTSGYKV
+3933 LCAGVPQRASGYKV

-3957 KRWDEWKDYPEN
+3957 KKWDEWKDYPEN

-3986 IESYDP
+3986 LGSYDP

-4017 NHLKEKLRP
+4017 NHMKEKLRP

-4036 ENVKNLTE
+4036 ENVKDLTE

-4064 AKVVNATGNEMK
+4064 AKVVNAMGNEMK

-4089 DLSNNAALD
+4089 NLSNNAALD

-4145 VLEVAKYKYRCYINE
+4145 VLEVAKYKYRCNIKE

-4174 LSADKLTVGGKSL
+4174 LVADKLTVGGKSL

-4202 IEHLYLAESPEPIE
+4202 IEHLYLADSAEPIE

-4230 KWINDNPNRKFTMRI
+4230 KWINDNPNRKFTMKI
-4245 ETGDA
+4245 ETGDV

-4257 SLLSMVNN
+4257 SLLSIVNN

-4276 KVRQMANSY
+4276 NVRQMANNY

-4311 EKLSNDDVN
+4311 EKRSNDDVK
-4320 MKNAMGSKLYL
+4320 MRDAMGSKLYL
-4331 LLKRQYAPTR
+4331 LLKKQYAPAR

-4347 DVNKVTTLD
+4347 DVKKVTTLD

-4369 RYMPSLTTVK
+4369 KYMPSLTTVK
-4379 ASGNNLRSVILGEN
+4379 ASGNRLRSVTLGEN

-4402 GGKVKLDT
+4402 GSTVALDT
-4410 LKFKNTVLS
+4410 LKFKNTVLT
-4419 LDLSKNTINSSVLDA
+4419 LDLSKNTINSRVLDA
-4434 AIKNTVTTLTIN
+4434 AIINTVNTLTIN

-4480 GLNFTGKY
+4480 GLNFSGKY

-4499 VSNLKLTA
+4499 VSNLKLNA

-4521 LKFISEWSENN
+4521 LKFIAEWSENN
-4532 IQTRGNAPK
+4532 IQTSGNAPK

-4556 SSYNTQAKAGNG
+4556 SSYNTLAKAGNG
-4568 FLTENKKKAVEAIIT
+4568 FLTANKKKAVEAIIT
-4583 AVSRGYVTKGSG
+4583 AVNRGYVTKGSG

-4605 IGLADIQ
+4605 IGLTDIQ
-4612 TSEDLELKNA
+4612 TAEDLELKNA

-4643 TSDVKGITTLDAE
+4643 TTDVKGITTLDAE

-4704 ALSTLKLKKSGV
+4704 KLSTLKLKKSGV

-4745 GNYGAQLLTL
+4745 GNYGNQLLTL

-4780 KLTFGGQELIFD
+4780 KLTFGGQKLIFE
-4792 GDLSKCKITDFV
+4792 GDLSKCKISDFV
-4804 INRPSGSVTVE
+4804 INRPSGSVTVQ

-4827 YWYKNTPTTSFII
+4827 YWYKNTPTTSFTI
-4840 ELIGSNASNNSKIK
+4840 ELIGSNSSNSTSIK
-4854 AKLVSINN
+4854 ARLVSINN

-4882 KFAVS
+4882 KLAVS
-4887 SCGLKQGSMYGNY
+4887 SYGLKQGSMYGNY
-4900 VKFAGQS
+4900 VKVIGQS
-4907 GNKTVTIQSI
+4907 GDKTVTIQSI

-4924 KALQEILGLSL
+4924 KALQDMFGLSL
-4935 SEVKSKYVDVLPS
+4935 TEAKSKYVDVLPS

-4960 IKKILEEA
+4960 IKKKLEDA

>member
-13 ICTLL
+13 ICMLQ
-18 CTNELFAQVTV
+18 CANDLFAQVTV

-36 PLPAQGALYMT
+36 PLPAQGAVYMT
-47 DPGRFFN
+47 DPGRYFN

-62 TEMIPVRIE
+62 SELIPVRLE

-83 ILPDNGSYLATS
+83 ILPDNGSYMAIS

-130 EMFGGGQLYDNFQSG
+130 EMFGGGELYDILQG
-145 GSGGIFGLLPE
+145 GSGNGIFGILPE
-156 GHYGLKITAKTNYT
+156 GHYGLKITAKTNDT

-200 KYINGDV
+200 KYINGDI
-207 SAEAGLVNQD
+207 SAEADLINQD
-217 GYNTAYFPTSN
+217 GYNTAYFPTAN
-228 PRFSWSE
+228 PRFSWNE
-235 PTFNNTRLSITRQ
+235 PAFNNTRLSITRQ

-257 LAMNQDPSDATLHNG
+257 LAINQEPSDAILYNG

-278 LGLMTPYCIVPY
+278 LGLMTPYCVVPY

-327 DGKSEMIVLLMEDDA
+327 EGKSEIVVLLMEDDA
-342 LGNGEDVDI
+342 LGKGEDMDI
-351 IVDNSTREY
+351 VVDNSTREY
-360 PINVT
+360 PINVA
-365 ISPKYTELPSAM
+365 ISPKYTELPAAM

-382 TPGEL
+382 TPGKL

-393 NTSGEDIPVCMLL
+393 NTSGENIPVCMLL

-424 NKFIDIPAGE
+424 NKYIEIPAGE
-434 KIVLSEEQIN
+434 KINLSEEQIN

-471 SEHFSE
+471 SEYFSE
-477 KVDTAFLRVCSY
+477 KIDTAFLRVCRY

-498 KIIGKGRAE
+498 TIIGKGRAE
-507 FNTNPNVLNG
+507 FQTNPNVLDG
-517 EMFNITF
+517 EMFNISF
-524 EPKMPILPADA
+524 EPKMPILPADG
-535 KHYFTKPSRIFK
+535 KYYFTKPSRIFK

-555 NAIRVFPTLQI
+555 SAIRVFPALQI
-566 GKGTG
+566 GESTG
-571 GSDDMDIYNGSYFGD
+571 VGDEKDIYNGSYFAD

-600 ETKILTDE
+600 ETKTFTDE
-608 EIDRFFGGFTE
+608 EFDRFFGGFME
-619 VKCRIDGEQGVI
+619 IKSVVDGEDGLI
-631 NDFSTIEFEEQI
+631 TDFSTIKFEEQV
-643 YTNLMLFDY
+643 YSNLMLLDY

-657 LNLNEESASSALLMQ
+657 LDLKKESASSALLMQ

-679 SPDVKLGDV
+679 SSEVKLGDV
-688 DILIEPVK
+688 DIMIEPVK
-696 DYPVNGDVYIKDPGR
+696 DFPVNGDVYIEDPGR
-711 MFNIVLTNLTDKD
+711 IFNIVLTNLTDKD

-734 NREIDEELYSYSAAK
+734 NRIIDEETYAYAAAK

-762 EKKTLDRNFLKQ
+762 EKKVLDRNFLKQ
-774 FCGDETAVRHIHS
+774 FCGDETAVRHIFS

-792 FNFTD
+792 FDFTD
-797 FDDIITT
+797 FDEIITT
-804 EDANHMKFILVNAD
+804 EDANHMKFTLVNAD
-818 SVRAIPQG
+818 SVRAIPIG

-832 RLTVSTMQHDFWAN
+832 RLTVATMQHDFWAN
-846 PDYVLYDLDIEIK
+846 PDYILYDIDIEIK
-859 LKMNPMPYNT
+859 PKMNPMPYNT

-879 FEVWLSNTSDKDLDI
+879 FEVWLSNASDEDLDI
-894 IPLIKYNFNGDEDVT
+894 IPLIKYNFNGDYDVT
-909 YVSGSYYDPDV
+909 YLSGSYNDPNV

-925 GAGDKKQMNN
+925 EAGTKKQMKD

-942 AGKKFYKMVEQESGG
+942 AGKKFYKMVEQESGH
-957 PERLDYNIF
+957 PERTEYNIY
-966 NADKDIVL
+966 NADKDIII
-974 DPELFT
+974 DPELFSN
-980 KVEFVALNPTFLDA
+980 VEFVALTPKYLDA
-994 VGTGAPLVDYYLGT
+994 LGTGAALVDFYLGT
-1008 GELGFQVSST
+1008 GNLGFQVSST
-1018 VRLDDVSVTVK
+1018 VRLDDVSVSVK

-1035 PADANLYFNS
+1035 PANADLYFNS

-1090 FVTLAPGE
+1090 FITLAPGE

-1123 LDGFVEKPIPDI
+1123 LDGFVEKAIPDI
-1135 NEILNLEAFNQVEVI
+1135 NEILNLEAFNQIEVI

-1176 KSDFIAKNIQFEEV
+1176 KSDFIAKNIKFEEV
-1190 VVTIAPKADADFQP
+1190 VVTIVPKAGADFQP
-1204 EPEKYFEKPG
+1204 EPDKYFEKPG

-1232 LRLTYNH
+1232 LRLTYNY

-1255 EKLKLSAARLNNIC
+1255 EKLKLSANRLNNIC
-1269 GYDIFSYGA
+1269 GYDMYSYGA

-1286 GNVKKEKPDATEIKI
+1286 GNVKKEKPDATDIEI

-1350 RLTLTDFEKITGK
+1350 RLTLTDFEKISGK
-1363 DPDQKK
+1363 DPKQKEE
-1369 AGNDCFKGKGHVH
+1369 GNDCFKGKGYVH
-1382 TTIMGLPV
+1382 TTVMGIPV
-1390 RIAVEYDSIYID
+1390 RVAVEYDSIYID

-1412 VRSITEESA
+1412 VRTITEESA
-1421 HVPLDIFKEE
+1421 HVPLDLFKEE

-1464 IGNAMQTIGK
+1464 MGNAMQTIGK

-1501 QLAQMEFTPVDAN
+1501 QLAKMEFTPVDAN
-1514 MDLIGEFVLPE
+1514 LDLIGEFVLPE
-1525 SPEPEM
+1525 SPDPEN

-1544 LSTSPEEFMPKSGS
+1544 LSTSPDEFLPKSGS

-1564 FRLEDPSSDFVF
+1564 FRLEDPSSDFIF

-1586 NKATDG
+1586 SKATDG

-1598 NGGFKEMC
+1598 NGGFKELC
-1606 ASISMNIPASKIVK
+1606 ASISMNIPSSVIVK
-1620 DNGKDPIDPNVHP
+1620 DNGKDAIDENVHP

-1700 MGLTADPGTNEQ
+1700 LGLTADPGTNEQ

-1730 HFVELDDEGDSRVKI
+1730 HFVELDDKNDSRVKI
-1745 AVNNIIYDESG
+1745 AVNGIIYDESG

-1775 GWRITIDKIY
+1775 GWRITIDKIF
-1785 MNVRQNNFGDA
+1785 MHVKQSHFGDA

-1812 KDKAKIGYKADI
+1812 KDKAQIGYKA
-1824 ASIDHGAKKGLAVN
+1824 AVTSVDHGAKKGLAVN
-1838 FAMQQ
+1838 FGMQQ
-1843 VEDSISL
+1843 IEDSISL

-1866 NIIYCDTLPKEKQTL
+1866 NIVYCDTLPEEKQTL

-1913 NFEKGELDKNKG
+1913 NFEKDELDK
-1925 KKEEKS
+1925 KKDKKS
-1931 DKKTESKSLNDP
+1931 DKKTENKSLKDP
-1943 SGDTDFHTGRWALA
+1943 NGDTDFHTGRWALA

-2006 LGATAGLTIWSKID
+2006 LGCTAGLTIWSKID

-2047 VVGDLTVAE
+2047 VVGDLTVADD
-2056 EEEKSGFD
+2056 EEKSGFD

-2095 DDADEKKDKY
+2095 DDADEKNDKY

-2111 VADAKLPPIPMGPVS
+2111 VADAKLPPIPIGPVS

-2141 MSALDGTDDF
+2141 MSAVEGTDDF

-2180 LIKGDATM
+2180 LIKGNATM

-2201 PGVLFQGNVAALCAP
+2201 PGLLFQGNVAALCAP

-2240 DEEMKTMSKADIAA
+2240 DEEMQTMSKADIAA

-2259 KEEHKL
+2259 KDEHKL
-2265 FRLTITVDADMAGVY
+2265 FRLSITVDADMAGVY

-2295 GLEEFDQKK
+2295 GLEEFDQKN

-2313 NNTDSSAGAAES
+2313 NNTASSSGAAES
-2325 KGYVKAGASASIGLE
+2325 KGYIKAGASASISLE
-2340 LEVRHYPSQDKTF
+2340 LEVRNYPAQDKTF

-2368 ITFIDFEVGR
+2368 ITFIDFEFGR

-2408 LPEKVVEALGMKGAD
+2408 LPDKVSEALGMKGAD

-2494 SDGRRAGGKNGF
+2494 TDGRRAGGKNGF

-2594 KVFGDVNPG
+2594 KVFGDINPG

-2635 TLVDEGETMQRAGM
+2635 TLVDEGETMERAGM

-2661 FYLDKQFQLCKYD
+2661 FYLDKQFELCKYD

-2696 YDQENYEIQLGSLQ
+2696 YDQENYEIQLGALQ

-2721 TCKEIVDGKEVN
+2721 TCKEIVDGDEVN
-2733 PIYKDTITGKKVH
+2733 PIYKDTITGKKVN
-2746 RPFADER
+2746 RPYEDKR
-2753 YVYFRTDKLSDD
+2753 YVYFRTDNLSDD

-2812 IKVYDSKTNTY
+2812 IKVYDSKTKTY

-2842 LHVVEVVEQG
+2842 LQVVEVVEQG

-2911 TKEDMAEYEA
+2911 TKEDMAEYES
-2921 QLDAMDATIAE
+2921 QLDAMDAAIAE

-3014 GDANDTNTSTLYC
+3014 SDANDTNTSTVYC
-3027 QMEDI
+3027 QMVDI

-3041 VGGYDPNAV
+3041 SGYDPNAV
-3050 YGFRTTENRSNNPYF
+3050 YGLRTTENRSNNPYF

-3079 PKYDLCSRPFDECN
+3079 PKYDFCSRPFDECN

-3107 YLRNGISEG
+3107 YLRNGIAEG
-3116 SKYSDTQYEV
+3116 SKYSDTQYER

-3137 KFDDMTT
+3137 KYNDMTT
-3144 YTGGTSGKKKI
+3144 YTRNASGKKKI
-3155 FKIIWY
+3155 FKIVWY
-3161 AIYNDAYLAQNLESK
+3161 AIYNDAYLAENLESK
-3176 LKQYYNSDLK
+3176 LKLYYNIDLK
-3186 YGIDNNKKKDIKNLV
+3186 YGIEKNKKKDIKNLV
-3201 DRFADNGSMIQ
+3201 DRYADNGSMMQ
-3212 VYSDY
+3212 VYSNF
-3217 VKDGG
+3217 VSDGG
-3222 YSRGSRSWVQIPR
+3222 YSAGSRSWVQIPS

-3242 AADNTG
+3242 AADHTD
-3248 KYGLNA
+3248 KYGLKA
-3254 NNSRSA
+3254 SNSRSA
-3260 TSAYRYFTGQWST
+3260 TSSYKYFTGQWST

-3306 VEPTKFGVRPTTSAK
+3306 VEPTKFGVRPSTSAK
-3321 RTAIISCNINGKGL
+3321 RTAIISCNINGKGV

-3419 KLELLNNVRGD
+3419 KLELLNNMNGD
-3430 MSDAAY
+3430 MSNSAH
-3436 SKFHTQNKTLRLD
+3436 SKFHTQNKTFRLD

-3482 RSRNNRVSPKI
+3482 RSMYNRTPPKV
-3493 TTVRSSEGVSYLDV
+3493 TTVRNSEGVSYLDV

-3515 LRVIDCFI
+3515 LRVIGCFI

-3539 RMNCLYKLDISASYK
+3539 RMNCLSYLDISASYK

-3560 KVGFQ
+3560 KAGFQ

-3570 KGRVISTYTRYLDVT
+3570 KGRVISSYIKYLDVK
-3585 TFGISNSSAD
+3585 TFGLSNSSAD
-3595 YMNQSSANYKARF
+3595 YMNQSSVNYKARF
-3608 TKEASR
+3608 TKEATR

-3633 LKAKKSVF
+3633 MKVKKTVF
-3641 DWASAQTTLRVPGL
+3641 EWASAQTTLRVPGL

-3698 NRLAEIKVRG
+3698 NRLADIKVRG

-3771 KMTKLTTLKC
+3771 KMTNITTLKC

-3808 GDIEE
+3808 GDIDE

-3849 AHDCA
+3849 ANNCA

-3859 NGGSNFS
+3859 NGGNNFS

-3887 VANNPGMTLT
+3887 VANNPGMSLT

-3912 VTGCY
+3912 VTGCNIL
-3917 VMAVYLHGTN
+3917 AVYLHGTN

-3947 EIKVFSNNWY
+3947 EIKAFSNKWY
-3957 KRWDEWKDYPEN
+3957 NRWDEWKDYPEN
-3969 RHTTYMRLY
+3969 RHTTFMRLY
-3978 STSYPYKY
+3978 TTPYPYSCVG
-3986 IESYDP
+3986 SYDL

-4017 NHLKEKLRP
+4017 NHMKEKLRP

-4064 AKVVNATGNEMK
+4064 AKVVNAMGNEMK
-4076 TVILKNLDGVDKL
+4076 TVILKNLNGVDKL

-4124 VEALNIARNKKLIVD
+4124 VEALNVARNKKLIVD

-4145 VLEVAKYKYRCYINE
+4145 VLEVAKYKYRCNIKE

-4174 LSADKLTVGGKSL
+4174 LVADKLTVGGKSL

-4202 IEHLYLAESPEPIE
+4202 IEHLYLADSAEPIE

-4245 ETGDA
+4245 ETDDA

-4257 SLLSMVNN
+4257 SLLSVVNN

-4276 KVRQMANSY
+4276 NVRQMANSY

-4311 EKLSNDDVN
+4311 EKRSNDDVK
-4320 MKNAMGSKLYL
+4320 MRDAMGSKLYL
-4331 LLKRQYAPTR
+4331 LLKKQYAPAR

-4347 DVNKVTTLD
+4347 DVKKVTTLD
-4356 CKDCGVVNLTNVL
+4356 CKDCGIVNLTNVL
-4369 RYMPSLTTVK
+4369 KYMPSVTTIK
-4379 ASGNNLRSVILGEN
+4379 ASGNRLRSVTLGEN

-4402 GGKVKLDT
+4402 GSTVALDT
-4410 LKFKNTVLS
+4410 LKFKNTVLT
-4419 LDLSKNTINSSVLDA
+4419 LDLSKNTINSRVLDA
-4434 AIKNTVTTLTIN
+4434 AIINTVNTLTIN

-4499 VSNLKLTA
+4499 VSNLKLGA

-4532 IQTRGNAPK
+4532 IQTSGNAPK

-4556 SSYNTQAKAGNG
+4556 SSYNTLAKAGNG
-4568 FLTENKKKAVEAIIT
+4568 FLTANKKKAVEAIIT
-4583 AVSRGYVTKGSG
+4583 AVNRGYVTKGSG

-4612 TSEDLELKNA
+4612 TAEDVELKNA

-4643 TSDVKGITTLDAE
+4643 TTDVKGITTLDAE

-4704 ALSTLKLKKSGV
+4704 KLSTLKLKKSGV

-4745 GNYGAQLLTL
+4745 GNYGNQLLTL

-4780 KLTFGGQELIFD
+4780 KLTFGGQKLIFE
-4792 GDLSKCKITDFV
+4792 GDLSKCKISDFV
-4804 INRPSGSVTVE
+4804 INRPSGSVTVQ

-4827 YWYKNTPTTSFII
+4827 YWYKNTPTTSFTI
-4840 ELIGSNASNNSKIK
+4840 ELIGSNSSNSTSIK
-4854 AKLVSINN
+4854 ARLVSINN
-4862 TLRRGGKINE
+4862 TLRRGGKISA

-4882 KFAVS
+4882 KLAVS
-4887 SCGLKQGSMYGNY
+4887 SYGLKQGSMYGNY
-4900 VKFAGQS
+4900 VKVIGQS

-4924 KALQEILGLSL
+4924 KALQEMFGLSL
-4935 SEVKSKYVDVLPS
+4935 TEAKSKYVDVLPS

-4960 IKKILEEA
+4960 IKKKLENA
-4968 GAVVTVQ
+4968 GAVVTVH

>member
-36 PLPAQGALYMT
+36 PLPAQGAVYIT

-62 TEMIPVRIE
+62 TELIPVRLE

-101 VYIPLSPGHTRVLTQ
+101 VYIPLTPGHTRVLTQ

-130 EMFGGGQLYDNFQSG
+130 EMFGGGQLYDIFQSG

-156 GHYGLKITAKTNYT
+156 GHYGLKLTAKTNYT

-257 LAMNQDPSDATLHNG
+257 LAMNQDPSDATLYNG

-278 LGLMTPYCIVPY
+278 LGLMTPYCVVPY

-316 VSNPNYTILSN
+316 ASNPNYTIIGN
-327 DGKSEMIVLLMEDDA
+327 EGKSEMIVLLMEDDA

-424 NKFIDIPAGE
+424 NKFLDIPAGE

-498 KIIGKGRAE
+498 RIIGKGRAE

-517 EMFNITF
+517 EMFNISL

-535 KHYFTKPSRIFK
+535 QYYFTKPSRIFK

-555 NAIRVFPTLQI
+555 NAIRVFPALQI
-566 GKGTG
+566 GESTG
-571 GSDDMDIYNGSYFGD
+571 VSDEKDIYNGSYFD
-586 VKRMADNYLTFNPG
+586 NVNRMADNYLTFASG
-600 ETKILTDE
+600 ETKTLTDE
-608 EIDRFFGGFTE
+608 EFDRFFGGFME
-619 VKCRIDGEQGVI
+619 VKCKVDGENGVI
-631 NDFSTIEFEEQI
+631 TDFSTIEFEEQI
-643 YTNLMLFDY
+643 YTNLVLLDY

-657 LNLNEESASSALLMQ
+657 LNLKEESASSALLMQ
-672 YEQSHQV
+672 YEQAHQV
-679 SPDVKLGDV
+679 SSNVKLGDV
-688 DILIEPVK
+688 DITIEPVN
-696 DYPVNGDVYIKDPGR
+696 DYPVTGDVYIKDPGR
-711 MFNIVLTNLTDKD
+711 VFNIVLTNLTDKD

-734 NREIDEELYSYSAAK
+734 NREIDEETYSYSAAK

-762 EKKTLDRNFLKQ
+762 EKKVLDRNFLKQ

-792 FNFTD
+792 FDFTD
-797 FDDIITT
+797 FDEIITT
-804 EDANHMKFILVNAD
+804 EDANHMKLTLVNAD

-832 RLTVSTMQHDFWAN
+832 RIIVATMQHDFWAN
-846 PDYVLYDLDIEIK
+846 PDFVLYDIDIEIK
-859 LKMNPMPYNT
+859 PKMNPMPYNT
-869 RAYFTKPEQL
+869 KAYFTKPEQL
-879 FEVWLSNTSDKDLDI
+879 FEVWLTNTSDEDI
-894 IPLIKYNFNGDEDVT
+894 NIFPLISYNFNGDEDVT
-909 YVSGSYYDPDV
+909 YLSDSYSDLDAV
-920 PIITI
+920 LTLE
-925 GAGDKKQMNN
+925 AGQKKQMND
-935 EYVNKFF
+935 EYVNKIF
-942 AGKKFYKMVEQESGG
+942 AGKKFYKMVEKEGG
-957 PERLDYNIF
+957 SRERLDYNIF
-966 NADKDIVL
+966 NADKDIVM

-980 KVEFVALNPTFLDA
+980 EVSFIALDPDYLNA
-994 VGTGAPLVDYYLGT
+994 VGTGALLKDFFLGI
-1008 GELGFQVSST
+1008 GELSFQVSST

-1035 PADANLYFNS
+1035 PANAELYFNS

-1098 IKQITASD
+1098 IKQITSSD
-1106 LNALCGSPD
+1106 LNAFCGSPD

-1123 LDGFVEKPIPDI
+1123 LDGFVEKPIPNI

-1176 KSDFIAKNIQFEEV
+1176 KSDFIAKNIKFEDV
-1190 VVTIAPKADADFQP
+1190 VVTIAPKAGADFQP
-1204 EPEKYFEKPG
+1204 DPEKYFEKPG
-1214 DLFEVTLLNVT
+1214 DLFDVTLLNVT

-1232 LRLTYNH
+1232 LRLTYNY

-1286 GNVKKEKPDATEIKI
+1286 GNVKKEKPSATDIEI

-1309 ALVWKKLIEDELKP
+1309 ALVWKKLIEDELNP
-1323 EEFKVDSVSV
+1323 QEYKVDSVSV

-1363 DPDQKK
+1363 DPKQKDE
-1369 AGNDCFKGKGHVH
+1369 GNDCFKGKGYVH
-1382 TTIMGLPV
+1382 TTIMGIPV
-1390 RIAVEYDSIYID
+1390 RVAVEYDSIYID

-1412 VRSITEESA
+1412 VRTITEESA

-1437 KTDKE
+1437 KSDKE

-1464 IGNAMQTIGK
+1464 LGNAMQTIGK
-1474 IDSAA
+1474 VDSAA

-1525 SPEPEM
+1525 SPEPES

-1544 LSTSPEEFMPKSGS
+1544 LSTSPEEFMPKTGS

-1586 NKATDG
+1586 SKATDG

-1606 ASISMNIPASKIVK
+1606 ASISMNIPSSKIVK

-1684 PAGIKFPAN
+1684 PAGINFPAN

-1700 MGLTADPGTNEQ
+1700 LGLTADPGTNEQ

-1785 MNVRQNNFGDA
+1785 MNIRQNNFGDA

-1812 KDKAKIGYKADI
+1812 KEKAKIGYKADV

-1838 FAMQQ
+1838 FGMQQ

-1913 NFEKGELDKNKG
+1913 NFEKGELDK
-1925 KKEEKS
+1925 KKDQKDEKS
-1931 DKKTESKSLNDP
+1931 NKKTENKSLKDP
-1943 SGDTDFHTGRWALA
+1943 SGDTNFHTGRWALA

-2095 DDADEKKDKY
+2095 DDADEKNDKY

-2141 MSALDGTDDF
+2141 MSSLDGTDDF

-2193 IQKDGVRC
+2193 INKDGVRC

-2240 DEEMKTMSKADIAA
+2240 DEEMQTMSKEDIAA

-2265 FRLTITVDADMAGVY
+2265 FRLTITVDADMAGMY

-2295 GLEEFDQKK
+2295 GLEEFDQKS

-2313 NNTDSSAGAAES
+2313 NNTASSAGAAES

-2340 LEVRHYPSQDKTF
+2340 LEVRHYPAQDKTF

-2494 SDGRRAGGKNGF
+2494 TDGRRAGGKNGF

-2661 FYLDKQFQLCKYD
+2661 FYLDKQFELCKYD
-2674 ESDNTNDNRTSTTT
+2674 ESDNTNDDRSRTTT

-2696 YDQENYEIQLGSLQ
+2696 YDQENYEIQLGALL

-2721 TCKEIVDGKEVN
+2721 TCKEIVDGEEVN

-2842 LHVVEVVEQG
+2842 LQVVEVVEQG

-2880 KVRFEIRRIN
+2880 KIRFEIRRIN

-2911 TKEDMAEYEA
+2911 TKEDMAEYES
-2921 QLDAMDATIAE
+2921 QLDAMDAAIAE

-3000 LDYVTKSDNWSYSG
+3000 LEYVTKSDTWSYSG
-3014 GDANDTNTSTLYC
+3014 SDANDTNTSTVYC
-3027 QMEDI
+3027 QMVDI
-3032 VTKEEAAMV
+3032 VTKEEAAKIS
-3041 VGGYDPNAV
+3041 GGYDPNAV
-3050 YGFRTTENRSNNPYF
+3050 YGLRTTENRSNNPYF

-3137 KFDDMTT
+3137 KYDDMTT
-3144 YTGGTSGKKKI
+3144 YTRNASGKKKI

-3161 AIYNDAYLAQNLESK
+3161 AIYNDAYLAQNFETM

-3186 YGIDNNKKKDIKNLV
+3186 YGIDNNKRKDLKNLV

-3217 VKDGG
+3217 VSDGG
-3222 YSRGSRSWVQIPR
+3222 YSAGSRSWVQIPR

-3254 NNSRSA
+3254 SNSRAA
-3260 TSAYRYFTGQWST
+3260 TSAYKYFTGQWST

-3419 KLELLNNVRGD
+3419 KLELLNNMNGD
-3430 MSDAAY
+3430 MSNSAY
-3436 SKFHTQNKTLRLD
+3436 NKFHTLNKTLRLD

-3457 TLEKWYVDSL
+3457 SLEKWYVDSL
-3467 DLRYNTELRKLNIDM
+3467 DLRYNTELSKLFVDM
-3482 RSRNNRVSPKI
+3482 RSRNNRVSPSVN
-3493 TTVRSSEGVSYLDV
+3493 TVRNSEGVSYLDV

-3523 EKLDLSNIA
+3523 ETLDLSNIA

-3539 RMNCLYKLDISASYK
+3539 RMNCLSHLDISASYK

-3560 KVGFQ
+3560 KAGFQ

-3570 KGRVISTYTRYLDVT
+3570 KGRVISSYIKYLDVK

-3595 YMNQSSANYKARF
+3595 YMNPSSVNYKARF
-3608 TKEASR
+3608 TKEAGR

-3633 LKAKKSVF
+3633 QKAKKSVF

-3655 KIKSLKNLDAW
+3655 KIKSIKNLDAW

-3698 NRLAEIKVRG
+3698 NRLADIKVRG
-3708 DNNKIYWLEVSNN
+3708 ENKIYWLEVSNN
-3721 SLSSLPIDAM
+3721 SLSSVLVDAM

-3771 KMTKLTTLKC
+3771 KMSKLTTLKC
-3781 SYNKLTNG
+3781 SYNKFTNG

-3836 KLAATTSRLEELI
+3836 KLAATTSQLEELI
-3849 AHDCA
+3849 ANDCA

-3859 NGGSNFS
+3859 NGGNNFS

-3887 VANNPGMTLT
+3887 VANNPNMNLT

-3912 VTGCY
+3912 VTGCNT
-3917 VMAVYLHGTN
+3917 MAVYLHGTN

-3969 RHTTYMRLY
+3969 RHTTFMRLY
-3978 STSYPYKY
+3978 TTPYPYSCVG
-3986 IESYDP
+3986 SYDP
-3992 SCPTRVETITED
+3992 SCPTKVETITED

-4017 NHLKEKLRP
+4017 GYMKEKLRP

-4036 ENVKNLTE
+4036 DNVKELTE

-4055 DGILKYMPK
+4055 DVMLKYMPK
-4064 AKVVNATGNEMK
+4064 AKVVNAAGNEMK
-4076 TVILKNLDGVDKL
+4076 SVILSNLSGVDEL
-4089 DLSNNAALD
+4089 DLSNNPSLD
-4098 SLSFNYQYSKLDELN
+4098 SLSFSNQAQKIAVLN

-4124 VEALNIARNKKLIVD
+4124 INAMKVAHKGKVIADGEVGPQLLNIANNKYYSYPREL
-4139 GDIGPT
+4139 
-4145 VLEVAKYKYRCYINE
+4145 
-4160 MSLVSKG
+4160 SLVSKG
-4167 RNYVLYN
+4167 RSYVIYN
-4174 LSADKLTVGGKSL
+4174 LETDKLTIGGKSV
-4187 KFFMGSTGSYTAYSR
+4187 KFFVGNVGSYKVYNEIDR
-4202 IEHLYLAESPEPIE
+4202 LYLADSSEPIE
-4216 LIFTSADMALLWLN
+4216 LIFNTADMALLWLN
-4230 KWINDNPNRKFTMRI
+4230 KWINDNPGRKFTMKI

-4250 SINNSVN
+4250 SKDYTLN
-4257 SLLSMVNN
+4257 SLLSAVNN
-4265 VTKNGISRLDD
+4265 VTKNGIAKLDD
-4276 KVRQMANSY
+4276 KVREAANNV
-4285 VLKYAWEEKV
+4285 VLKYAWDGTV
-4295 PKGELFRDVLD
+4295 SKGYKFNDVLD

-4311 EKLSNDDVN
+4311 EKMSADDIA
-4320 MKNAMGSKLYL
+4320 MKNAMGATLYKKL
-4331 LLKRQYAPTR
+4331 QGEYAAKR

-4347 DVNKVTTLD
+4347 DLKSVTTLN
-4356 CKDCGVVNLTNVL
+4356 CENCGVSNLSNIL
-4369 RYMPSLTTVK
+4369 KYMPSVTTIK
-4379 ASGNNLRSVILGEN
+4379 AARNPLRNVVLGEK

-4402 GGKVKLDT
+4402 NGTTT
-4410 LKFKNTVLS
+4410 LETLTFKNSVGS
-4419 LDLSKNTINSSVLDA
+4419 LDLSSTTINSNVLA
-4434 AIKNTVTTLTIN
+4434 AAVKNTTTTLTLN
-4446 GAVGINMGVNTSTT
+4446 GSVGITPYINEKLQSVKDFNTNCSTMRIASCKLQTLDFRGTNLYLNNDLSSISISNLRLRGNGVHNIYLYYADVALKMIAEWSA
-4460 CVKTFTTDNNTLRLY
+4460 NNT
-4475 KAKFQ
+4475 Q
-4480 GLNFTGKY
+4480 
-4488 LYFYRDMSEIS
+4488 
-4499 VSNLKLTA
+4499 TA
-4507 KTQYELNFSTADNA
+4507 GS
-4521 LKFISEWSENN
+4521 
-4532 IQTRGNAPK
+4532 APK
-4541 FNMTV
+4541 FNI
-4546 GSNSNTRTLL
+4546 SFYNSSQATNLL
-4556 SSYNTQAKAGNG
+4556 STFNSLAKSGNG
-4568 FLTENKKKAVEAIIT
+4568 FTAQAKKIAVQVIIN
-4583 AVSRGYVTKGSG
+4583 AVNSRYISKGAN
-4595 YDRMITYLNS
+4595 YEKMLALLNEQ
-4605 IGLADIQ
+4605 GLADVQ
-4612 TSEDLELKNA
+4612 TAEDLELKNA
-4622 LGSMMYNH
+4622 LGNTMYNSL
-4630 YKNKYASTKKYLH
+4630 KKKYANTKNYLH
-4643 TSDVKGITTLDAE
+4643 VSDVKSITTLDAE
-4656 RTELVNLTTVLK
+4656 RTDLVSITNAIK
-4668 YMTNVTTIYAGYN
+4668 YMPKLTTIYLRYN
-4681 DIANIDVSAHNRVI
+4681 DIKDVDVSGHKIVI
-4695 KTLDLSNNT
+4695 NTLDISDNT
-4704 ALSTLKLKKSGV
+4704 ALRTFNARSSSIR
-4716 QNIDLS
+4716 NIDLS
-4722 YSRISSDIL
+4722 YSYVNSTIL
-4731 KTALNNCSGTVTVN
+4731 KNALVASTSNVTVN
-4745 GNYGAQLLTL
+4745 GNGGVQLVSLDNVSANNL
-4755 SNVTAGRLDMRSTN
+4755 SMLSTN
-4769 RILQLSSCTLS
+4769 RILQLNSCTLN

-4792 GDLSKCKITDFV
+4792 GDLSKCKIKDFE
-4804 INRPSGSVTVE
+4804 INRPSGSINVE
-4815 FHSADAALMWVE
+4815 FHTADAALMWIE
-4827 YWYKNTPTTSFII
+4827 YWSKKAPTTAFTI

-4900 VKFAGQS
+4900 VKIAGQS

-4935 SEVKSKYVDVLPS
+4935 SEVKDKYVDVLPS

-4960 IKKILEEA
+4960 IKKILEDA

>member
-13 ICTLL
+13 ICMLQ
-18 CTNELFAQVTV
+18 CANDLFAQVTV

-36 PLPAQGALYMT
+36 PLPAQGAVYMT
-47 DPGRFFN
+47 DPGRYFN

-62 TEMIPVRIE
+62 SELIPVRLE

-83 ILPDNGSYLATS
+83 ILPDNGSYLAIS

-130 EMFGGGQLYDNFQSG
+130 EMFGGGELYDILQG
-145 GSGGIFGLLPE
+145 GSGNGIFGILPE

-200 KYINGDV
+200 KYINGDI
-207 SAEAGLVNQD
+207 SAEADLINQD
-217 GYNTAYFPTSN
+217 GYNTAYFPTAN
-228 PRFSWSE
+228 PRFSWNE
-235 PTFNNTRLSITRQ
+235 PAFNNTRLSITRQ

-257 LAMNQDPSDATLHNG
+257 LAINQEPSDAILYNG

-278 LGLMTPYCIVPY
+278 LGLMTPYCVVPY

-327 DGKSEMIVLLMEDDA
+327 EGKSEIVVLLMEDDA
-342 LGNGEDVDI
+342 LGKGEDMDI
-351 IVDNSTREY
+351 VVDNSTREY
-360 PINVT
+360 PINVA
-365 ISPKYTELPSAM
+365 ISPKYTELPAAM

-382 TPGEL
+382 TPGKL

-393 NTSGEDIPVCMLL
+393 NTSGENIPVCMLL

-424 NKFIDIPAGE
+424 NKYIEIPAGE
-434 KIVLSEEQIN
+434 KINLSEEQIN

-471 SEHFSE
+471 SEYFSE
-477 KVDTAFLRVCSY
+477 KIDTAFLRVCRY

-498 KIIGKGRAE
+498 TIIGKGRAE
-507 FNTNPNVLNG
+507 FQTNPNVLDG
-517 EMFNITF
+517 EMFNISF
-524 EPKMPILPADA
+524 EPKMPILPADG
-535 KHYFTKPSRIFK
+535 KYYFTKPSRIFK

-555 NAIRVFPTLQI
+555 NAIRVFPALQI
-566 GKGTG
+566 GESTG
-571 GSDDMDIYNGSYFGD
+571 VGDEKDIYNGSYFAD

-600 ETKILTDE
+600 ETKTFTDE
-608 EIDRFFGGFTE
+608 EFDRFFGGFME
-619 VKCRIDGEQGVI
+619 IKSVVNGEDGLI
-631 NDFSTIEFEEQI
+631 TDFSTIKFEEQI
-643 YTNLMLFDY
+643 YSNLMLLDY

-657 LNLNEESASSALLMQ
+657 LDLKKESASSALLMQ

-679 SPDVKLGDV
+679 SSEVKLGDV
-688 DILIEPVK
+688 DITIEPVK
-696 DYPVNGDVYIKDPGR
+696 DFPVNGDVYIGDPGR
-711 MFNIVLTNLTDKD
+711 IFNIVLTNLTDKD

-734 NREIDEELYSYSAAK
+734 NRIIDEETYAYAAAK

-762 EKKTLDRNFLKQ
+762 EKKVLDRNFLKQ
-774 FCGDETAVRHIHS
+774 FCGDETAVRHIFS

-792 FNFTD
+792 FDFTD
-797 FDDIITT
+797 FDEIITT
-804 EDANHMKFILVNAD
+804 EDANHMKFTLVNAD
-818 SVRAIPQG
+818 SVRAIPKG

-832 RLTVSTMQHDFWAN
+832 RLTVATMQHDFWAN
-846 PDYVLYDLDIEIK
+846 PDYILYDIDIEIK
-859 LKMNPMPYNT
+859 PKMNPMPYNT

-879 FEVWLSNTSDKDLDI
+879 FEVWLSNASDEDLDI
-894 IPLIKYNFNGDEDVT
+894 IPLIKYNFNGDYDVT
-909 YVSGSYYDPDV
+909 YLSGSYNDPNI

-925 GAGDKKQMNN
+925 EAGTKKQMKD

-942 AGKKFYKMVEQESGG
+942 AGKKFYKMVEQESGR
-957 PERLDYNIF
+957 PERTEYNIY
-966 NADKDIVL
+966 NADKDIII
-974 DPELFT
+974 DPELFSN
-980 KVEFVALNPTFLDA
+980 VEFVALSPKYLDA
-994 VGTGAPLVDYYLGT
+994 LGTGAALVDFYLGT
-1008 GELGFQVSST
+1008 GNLGFQVSST
-1018 VRLDDVSVTVK
+1018 VRLDDVSVSVK

-1035 PADANLYFNS
+1035 PANADLYFNS

-1090 FVTLAPGE
+1090 FITLAPGE

-1123 LDGFVEKPIPDI
+1123 LDGFVEKAIPDI
-1135 NEILNLEAFNQVEVI
+1135 NEILNLEAFNQIEVI

-1176 KSDFIAKNIQFEEV
+1176 KSDFIAKNIKFEEV
-1190 VVTIAPKADADFQP
+1190 VVTIAPKAGADFQP
-1204 EPEKYFEKPG
+1204 EPDKYFEKPG

-1232 LRLTYNH
+1232 LRLTYNY

-1255 EKLKLSAARLNNIC
+1255 EKLKLSANRLNNIC
-1269 GYDIFSYGA
+1269 GYDMYSYGA

-1286 GNVKKEKPDATEIKI
+1286 GNVKKEKPDATDIKI

-1350 RLTLTDFEKITGK
+1350 RLTLTDFEKISGK
-1363 DPDQKK
+1363 DPKQKEE
-1369 AGNDCFKGKGHVH
+1369 GNDCFKGKGYVH
-1382 TTIMGLPV
+1382 TTVMGIPV
-1390 RIAVEYDSIYID
+1390 RVAVEYDSIYID

-1412 VRSITEESA
+1412 VRTITEESA
-1421 HVPLDIFKEE
+1421 HVPLDLFKEE

-1464 IGNAMQTIGK
+1464 MGNAMQTIGK

-1501 QLAQMEFTPVDAN
+1501 QLAKMEFTPVDAN

-1525 SPEPEM
+1525 SPDPEN

-1544 LSTSPEEFMPKSGS
+1544 LSTSPDEFLPKSGS

-1564 FRLEDPSSDFVF
+1564 FRLEDPSSDFIF

-1586 NKATDG
+1586 SKATDG
-1592 CFISWE
+1592 CFIAWE
-1598 NGGFKEMC
+1598 NGGFKELC
-1606 ASISMNIPASKIVK
+1606 ASISMNIPSSVIVK
-1620 DNGKDPIDPNVHP
+1620 DNGKDAIDENVHP

-1700 MGLTADPGTNEQ
+1700 LGLTADPGTNEQ

-1730 HFVELDDEGDSRVKI
+1730 HFVELDDKNDSRVKI
-1745 AVNNIIYDESG
+1745 AVNGIIYDESG

-1775 GWRITIDKIY
+1775 GWRITIDKIF
-1785 MNVRQNNFGDA
+1785 MHVKQSHFGDA

-1812 KDKAKIGYKADI
+1812 KDKAQIGYKA
-1824 ASIDHGAKKGLAVN
+1824 AVTSVDHGAKKGLAVN
-1838 FAMQQ
+1838 FGMQQ
-1843 VEDSISL
+1843 IEDSISL
-1850 DFMLANVNF
+1850 DFMLAKVNF

-1866 NIIYCDTLPKEKQTL
+1866 NIIYCDTLPEEKQTL

-1913 NFEKGELDKNKG
+1913 NFEKDELDK
-1925 KKEEKS
+1925 KKDKKS
-1931 DKKTESKSLNDP
+1931 DKKTENKSLKDP
-1943 SGDTDFHTGRWALA
+1943 NGETDFHTGRWALA

-1976 KISMEVGDGAEEL
+1976 KISMEVGDGAEKL

-2006 LGATAGLTIWSKID
+2006 LGCTAGLTIWSKID
-2020 WEEMALSYDRVEFN
+2020 WEEMELSYDRVEFN
-2034 TMHVE
+2034 TIHVE

-2095 DDADEKKDKY
+2095 DDADEKNDKY

-2111 VADAKLPPIPMGPVS
+2111 VADAKIPPVPIGPVS

-2141 MSALDGTDDF
+2141 MSAVEGTDDF

-2180 LIKGDATM
+2180 LIKGNATM

-2201 PGVLFQGNVAALCAP
+2201 PGLLFQGNVAALCAP

-2240 DEEMKTMSKADIAA
+2240 DEEMQTMSKEDIAA

-2259 KEEHKL
+2259 KDEHKL
-2265 FRLTITVDADMAGVY
+2265 FRLSITVDADMAGVY

-2313 NNTDSSAGAAES
+2313 NNTASSSGAAES
-2325 KGYVKAGASASIGLE
+2325 KGYIKAGASASISLE
-2340 LEVRHYPSQDKTF
+2340 LEVRNYPAQDKTF

-2368 ITFIDFEVGR
+2368 ITFIDFEFGR

-2408 LPEKVVEALGMKGAD
+2408 LPDKVSEALGMKGAD

-2494 SDGRRAGGKNGF
+2494 TDGRRAGGKNGF

-2594 KVFGDVNPG
+2594 KVFGDINPG

-2635 TLVDEGETMQRAGM
+2635 TLVDEGETMERAGM

-2661 FYLDKQFQLCKYD
+2661 FYLDKQFELCKYD
-2674 ESDNTNDNRTSTTT
+2674 ESDNTNDNRSKITT

-2696 YDQENYEIQLGSLQ
+2696 YDQENYEIQLGALQ

-2721 TCKEIVDGKEVN
+2721 TCKEIVDGDEVN

-2746 RPFADER
+2746 RPFEDKR
-2753 YVYFRTDKLSDD
+2753 YVYFRTDNLSDD

-2842 LHVVEVVEQG
+2842 LQVVEIVEQG

-2871 PREYFKVSD
+2871 PREYFKTSD

-2896 YMDMVEESYKNILAL
+2896 YLDMVEESYKNILAL
-2911 TKEDMAEYEA
+2911 TKEDMAEYES
-2921 QLDAMDATIAE
+2921 QLDAMDAAIAE

-3000 LDYVTKSDNWSYSG
+3000 LDYVTKSDYWSYSG
-3014 GDANDTNTSTLYC
+3014 SDANDTNTSTVYC
-3027 QMEDI
+3027 QMVDI
-3032 VTKEEAAMV
+3032 VTKEEAAKIS
-3041 VGGYDPNAV
+3041 GGYDPNAV

-3079 PKYDLCSRPFDECN
+3079 PKYDFCSRPFDECN

-3107 YLRNGISEG
+3107 YLRRGISEG

-3126 GLNPKFAVDWF
+3126 RLNPKFAVDWF
-3137 KFDDMTT
+3137 KYDDMTT
-3144 YTGGTSGKKKI
+3144 YTRNASGKKKI
-3155 FKIIWY
+3155 FKIVWY
-3161 AIYNDAYLAQNLESK
+3161 AIYNDAYLAENLESK
-3176 LKQYYNSDLK
+3176 LKLYYNSDLK
-3186 YGIDNNKKKDIKNLV
+3186 YGIEKNKKKDIKNLV
-3201 DRFADNGSMIQ
+3201 DRYADNGSMIQ
-3212 VYSDY
+3212 VYSNF
-3217 VKDGG
+3217 VSDGG
-3222 YSRGSRSWVQIPR
+3222 YSAGSRSWVQIPR

-3242 AADNTG
+3242 AADHTD
-3248 KYGLNA
+3248 KYGLKA

-3260 TSAYRYFTGQWST
+3260 TSSYKYFTGQWST

-3306 VEPTKFGVRPTTSAK
+3306 VEPTKFGVRPSTSAK
-3321 RTAIISCNINGKGL
+3321 RTAIISCNINGKGV

-3357 MLEYLLTNYDK
+3357 MLEYLLNNYDK

-3419 KLELLNNVRGD
+3419 KLELLNNMNGD
-3430 MSDAAY
+3430 MSNSAY
-3436 SKFHTQNKTLRLD
+3436 NKFHALNKTFRLD

-3482 RSRNNRVSPKI
+3482 RSMYNRTPPKVS
-3493 TTVRSSEGVSYLDV
+3493 TVRNSEGVSYLDV

-3515 LRVIDCFI
+3515 LRVIGCFI

-3539 RMNCLYKLDISASYK
+3539 RMNCLSHLDISASYK

-3560 KVGFQ
+3560 KAGFQ

-3570 KGRVISTYTRYLDVT
+3570 KGRAISSYIKYLDVK
-3585 TFGISNSSAD
+3585 TFGLSNSSAD
-3595 YMNQSSANYKARF
+3595 YMNQSSVNYKARF

-3633 LKAKKSVF
+3633 MKAKKTVF
-3641 DWASAQTTLRVPGL
+3641 EWASAQTTLRVPGL

-3698 NRLAEIKVRG
+3698 NRLADIKVRG

-3771 KMTKLTTLKC
+3771 KMTNITTLKC

-3808 GDIEE
+3808 GDIDE

-3849 AHDCA
+3849 ANDCA

-3859 NGGSNFS
+3859 NGGNNFS

-3887 VANNPGMTLT
+3887 VANNPGMSLT

-3912 VTGCY
+3912 VTGCNIL
-3917 VMAVYLHGTN
+3917 AVYLHGTN

-3957 KRWDEWKDYPEN
+3957 KKWDEWKDYPEN
-3969 RHTTYMRLY
+3969 RHTTFMRLY
-3978 STSYPYKY
+3978 TTPYPYSCVG
-3986 IESYDP
+3986 SYDP

-4017 NHLKEKLRP
+4017 NHMKEKLRP

-4064 AKVVNATGNEMK
+4064 AKVVNAMGNEMK

-4124 VEALNIARNKKLIVD
+4124 VEAIKIARNKKLIVD

-4145 VLEVAKYKYRCYINE
+4145 VLEVAKYKYRYNIKE

-4174 LSADKLTVGGKSL
+4174 LVADKLTVGGKSL

-4202 IEHLYLAESPEPIE
+4202 IEHLYLADSAEPIE

-4245 ETGDA
+4245 ETGDV

-4257 SLLSMVNN
+4257 SLLSIVNN

-4276 KVRQMANSY
+4276 NVRQMANSY

-4311 EKLSNDDVN
+4311 EKRSNDDVK
-4320 MKNAMGSKLYL
+4320 MRDAMGGKLYL
-4331 LLKRQYAPTR
+4331 LLKKQYAPAR

-4347 DVNKVTTLD
+4347 DVKKVTTLD
-4356 CKDCGVVNLTNVL
+4356 CKDCGIVNLTNVL
-4369 RYMPSLTTVK
+4369 KYMPSVTTVK
-4379 ASGNNLRSVILGEN
+4379 ASGNRLRSVTLGEN

-4402 GGKVKLDT
+4402 GSTVALDT
-4410 LKFKNTVLS
+4410 LKFKNKVLS
-4419 LDLSKNTINSSVLDA
+4419 LDLSKNTINSRVLDA
-4434 AIKNTVTTLTIN
+4434 AIINTVNNLTIN

-4499 VSNLKLTA
+4499 VSNLRLTA

-4532 IQTRGNAPK
+4532 IQTSGNAPK

-4568 FLTENKKKAVEAIIT
+4568 FLTANKKKAVEAIIT
-4583 AVSRGYVTKGSG
+4583 AVNRGYVTKGSG

-4612 TSEDLELKNA
+4612 TAEDVELKNA
-4622 LGSMMYNH
+4622 LGSIMYNH
-4630 YKNKYASTKKYLH
+4630 YKNKYASTRKYLH
-4643 TSDVKGITTLDAE
+4643 TTDVKGITTFDAE

-4704 ALSTLKLKKSGV
+4704 KLSTLKLKKSGV

-4731 KTALNNCSGTVTVN
+4731 KTALNNCSETVTVN
-4745 GNYGAQLLTL
+4745 GNYGNQLLTL

-4769 RILQLSSCTLS
+4769 RILQLSSCNLS
-4780 KLTFGGQELIFD
+4780 KLTFGGQKLIFE
-4792 GDLSKCKITDFV
+4792 GDLSKCKISDFV
-4804 INRPSGSVTVE
+4804 INRPSGSVTVQ

-4827 YWYKNTPTTSFII
+4827 YWYKNTPTTSFTI
-4840 ELIGSNASNNSKIK
+4840 ELIGSNSSNSTSIK
-4854 AKLVSINN
+4854 ARLVSINN

-4882 KFAVS
+4882 KLAVS
-4887 SCGLKQGSMYGNY
+4887 SYGLKQGSMYGNY
-4900 VKFAGQS
+4900 VKVIGQS

-4924 KALQEILGLSL
+4924 KALQEMFGLSL
-4935 SEVKSKYVDVLPS
+4935 TEVKSKYVDVLPS

-4960 IKKILEEA
+4960 IKKKLEDA

>member
-13 ICTLL
+13 ICMLQ
-18 CTNELFAQVTV
+18 CANDLFAQVTV

-36 PLPAQGALYMT
+36 PLPAQGAVYMT
-47 DPGRFFN
+47 DPGRYFN

-62 TEMIPVRIE
+62 SELIPVRLE

-83 ILPDNGSYLATS
+83 ILPDNGSYLAIS

-130 EMFGGGQLYDNFQSG
+130 EMFGGGELYDILQG
-145 GSGGIFGLLPE
+145 GSGNGIFGILPE

-200 KYINGDV
+200 KYINGDI
-207 SAEAGLVNQD
+207 SAEADLINQD
-217 GYNTAYFPTSN
+217 GYNTAYFPTAN
-228 PRFSWSE
+228 PRFSWNE
-235 PTFNNTRLSITRQ
+235 PAFNNTRLSITRQ

-257 LAMNQDPSDATLHNG
+257 LAINQEPSDAILYNG

-278 LGLMTPYCIVPY
+278 LGLMTPYCVVPY

-327 DGKSEMIVLLMEDDA
+327 EGKSEIVVLLMEDDA
-342 LGNGEDVDI
+342 LGKGEDMDI
-351 IVDNSTREY
+351 VVDNSTREY
-360 PINVT
+360 PINVA
-365 ISPKYTELPSAM
+365 ISPKYTELPAAM

-382 TPGEL
+382 TPGKL

-393 NTSGEDIPVCMLL
+393 NTSGENIPVCMLL

-424 NKFIDIPAGE
+424 NKYIEIPAGE
-434 KIVLSEEQIN
+434 KINLSEEQIN

-471 SEHFSE
+471 SEYFSE
-477 KVDTAFLRVCSY
+477 KIDTAFLRVCRY

-498 KIIGKGRAE
+498 TIIGKGRAE
-507 FNTNPNVLNG
+507 FQTNPNVLDG
-517 EMFNITF
+517 EMFNISF
-524 EPKMPILPADA
+524 EPKMPILPADG
-535 KHYFTKPSRIFK
+535 KYYFTKPSRIFK

-555 NAIRVFPTLQI
+555 NAIRVFPALQI
-566 GKGTG
+566 GESTG
-571 GSDDMDIYNGSYFGD
+571 VGDEKDIYNGSYFAD
-586 VKRMADNYLTFNPG
+586 VKRMADNYLTFNSG
-600 ETKILTDE
+600 ETKTFTDE
-608 EIDRFFGGFTE
+608 EFDRFFGGFME
-619 VKCRIDGEQGVI
+619 VKSVVDGEDGLI
-631 NDFSTIEFEEQI
+631 TDFSTIKFEEQV
-643 YTNLMLFDY
+643 YSNLMLLDY

-657 LNLNEESASSALLMQ
+657 LDLKKESASSAMLMQ

-679 SPDVKLGDV
+679 SSQVKLGDV
-688 DILIEPVK
+688 DIMIEPVK
-696 DYPVNGDVYIKDPGR
+696 DFPVNGDVYIEDPGR
-711 MFNIVLTNLTDKD
+711 IFNIVLTNLTDKD

-734 NREIDEELYSYSAAK
+734 NRIIDEETYSYAAAK

-762 EKKTLDRNFLKQ
+762 EKKVLDRNFLKQ
-774 FCGDETAVRHIHS
+774 FCGDETAVRHIFS

-792 FNFTD
+792 FDFTD
-797 FDDIITT
+797 FDEIITT
-804 EDANHMKFILVNAD
+804 EDANHMKFTLVNAD
-818 SVRAIPQG
+818 SVRAIPIG

-846 PDYVLYDLDIEIK
+846 PDYILYDIDIEIK
-859 LKMNPMPYNT
+859 PKMNPMPYNT

-879 FEVWLSNTSDKDLDI
+879 FEVWLSNASDEDLDI
-894 IPLIKYNFNGDEDVT
+894 IPLIKYNFNGDYDVT
-909 YVSGSYYDPDV
+909 YLSGSYNDPNV

-925 GAGDKKQMNN
+925 EAGTKKQMKD

-942 AGKKFYKMVEQESGG
+942 AGKKFYKMVEQESGH
-957 PERLDYNIF
+957 PERTEYNIY
-966 NADKDIVL
+966 NADKDIII
-974 DPELFT
+974 DPELFSN
-980 KVEFVALNPTFLDA
+980 VEFVALTPKYLDA
-994 VGTGAPLVDYYLGT
+994 LGTGAALIDFYLGT
-1008 GELGFQVSST
+1008 GNLGFQVSST
-1018 VRLDDVSVTVK
+1018 VRLDDVSVSVK

-1035 PADANLYFNS
+1035 PANADLYFNS

-1090 FVTLAPGE
+1090 FITLAPGE

-1123 LDGFVEKPIPDI
+1123 LDGFVEKAIPDI
-1135 NEILNLEAFNQVEVI
+1135 NEILNLEAFNQIEVI

-1176 KSDFIAKNIQFEEV
+1176 KSDFIAKNIKFEEV
-1190 VVTIAPKADADFQP
+1190 VVTIAPKAGADFQP
-1204 EPEKYFEKPG
+1204 EPDKYFEKPG

-1232 LRLTYNH
+1232 LRLTYNY

-1255 EKLKLSAARLNNIC
+1255 EKLKLSANRLNNIC
-1269 GYDIFSYGA
+1269 GYDMYSYGA

-1286 GNVKKEKPDATEIKI
+1286 GNVKKEKPDATDIKI

-1350 RLTLTDFEKITGK
+1350 RLTLTDFEKISGK
-1363 DPDQKK
+1363 DPKQKEE
-1369 AGNDCFKGKGHVH
+1369 GNDCFKGKGYVH
-1382 TTIMGLPV
+1382 TTVMGIPV
-1390 RIAVEYDSIYID
+1390 RVAVEYDSIYID

-1412 VRSITEESA
+1412 VRTITEESA
-1421 HVPLDIFKEE
+1421 HVPLDLFKEE

-1464 IGNAMQTIGK
+1464 MGNAMQTIGK

-1501 QLAQMEFTPVDAN
+1501 QLAKMEFTPVDAN

-1525 SPEPEM
+1525 SPDPEN

-1544 LSTSPEEFMPKSGS
+1544 LSTSPDEFLPKSGS

-1564 FRLEDPSSDFVF
+1564 FRLEDPSSDFIF

-1586 NKATDG
+1586 SKATDG
-1592 CFISWE
+1592 CFIAWE
-1598 NGGFKEMC
+1598 NGGFKELC
-1606 ASISMNIPASKIVK
+1606 ASISMNIPSSVIVK
-1620 DNGKDPIDPNVHP
+1620 DNGKDAIDENVHP

-1700 MGLTADPGTNEQ
+1700 LGLTADPGTNEQ

-1745 AVNNIIYDESG
+1745 AVNGIIYDESG

-1775 GWRITIDKIY
+1775 GWRITIDKIF
-1785 MNVRQNNFGDA
+1785 MHVKQSHFGDA

-1812 KDKAKIGYKADI
+1812 KDKAQIGYKA
-1824 ASIDHGAKKGLAVN
+1824 AVTSVDHGAKKGLAVN
-1838 FAMQQ
+1838 FGMQQ
-1843 VEDSISL
+1843 IEDSISL

-1866 NIIYCDTLPKEKQTL
+1866 NIVYCDTLPEEKQTL
-1881 VELCLDGDVEITCT
+1881 VELCLNGDVEITCT

-1913 NFEKGELDKNKG
+1913 NFEKDELGKNKD
-1925 KKEEKS
+1925 KKS
-1931 DKKTESKSLNDP
+1931 DKKTENKSLKDP
-1943 SGDTDFHTGRWALA
+1943 NGDTDFHTGRWALA

-1976 KISMEVGDGAEEL
+1976 KISMEVGDGAEKL

-2006 LGATAGLTIWSKID
+2006 LGCTAGLTIWSKID

-2095 DDADEKKDKY
+2095 DDADEKNDKY

-2111 VADAKLPPIPMGPVS
+2111 VADAKLPPVPIGPVS

-2141 MSALDGTDDF
+2141 MSAVEGTDDF

-2180 LIKGDATM
+2180 LIKGNATM

-2201 PGVLFQGNVAALCAP
+2201 PGLLFQGNVAALCAP

-2240 DEEMKTMSKADIAA
+2240 DEEMQTMSKADIAA

-2259 KEEHKL
+2259 KDEHKL
-2265 FRLTITVDADMAGVY
+2265 FRLSITVDADMAGVY

-2295 GLEEFDQKK
+2295 GLEEFDQKN

-2313 NNTDSSAGAAES
+2313 NNTASSSGAAES
-2325 KGYVKAGASASIGLE
+2325 KGYIKAGASASIGLE
-2340 LEVRHYPSQDKTF
+2340 LEVRNYPAQDKTF

-2368 ITFIDFEVGR
+2368 ITFIDFEFGR

-2408 LPEKVVEALGMKGAD
+2408 LPDKVSEALGMKGAD

-2473 EVEGM
+2473 DVEGM

-2494 SDGRRAGGKNGF
+2494 TDGRRAGGKNGF

-2635 TLVDEGETMQRAGM
+2635 TLVDEGETMERAGM

-2661 FYLDKQFQLCKYD
+2661 FYLDKQFELCKYD
-2674 ESDNTNDNRTSTTT
+2674 ESDNTNDNRSKITT

-2696 YDQENYEIQLGSLQ
+2696 YDQENYEIQLGALQ

-2721 TCKEIVDGKEVN
+2721 TCKEIVNGDEVN
-2733 PIYKDTITGKKVH
+2733 PIYKDTITGKNVH

-2812 IKVYDSKTNTY
+2812 IKVYDSKTKTY

-2842 LHVVEVVEQG
+2842 LQVVEIVEQG

-2871 PREYFKVSD
+2871 PREFFKTSD

-2896 YMDMVEESYKNILAL
+2896 YLDMVEESYKNILAL
-2911 TKEDMAEYEA
+2911 TKEDMAEYES
-2921 QLDAMDATIAE
+2921 QLDAMDAAIAE

-3014 GDANDTNTSTLYC
+3014 SDANDTNTSTVYC
-3027 QMEDI
+3027 QMVDI

-3041 VGGYDPNAV
+3041 NSYDPNAV

-3079 PKYDLCSRPFDECN
+3079 PKYDFCSRPFDECN

-3137 KFDDMTT
+3137 KYDDMRT
-3144 YTGGTSGKKKI
+3144 YTRNASGKKKI
-3155 FKIIWY
+3155 FKIVWY

-3176 LKQYYNSDLK
+3176 LKLYYNSDLK
-3186 YGIDNNKKKDIKNLV
+3186 YGIEKNKKKDIKNLV
-3201 DRFADNGSMIQ
+3201 DRYADNGSMIQ
-3212 VYSDY
+3212 VYSNF
-3217 VKDGG
+3217 VSDGG
-3222 YSRGSRSWVQIPR
+3222 YSAGSRSWVQIPS

-3242 AADNTG
+3242 AADHTG
-3248 KYGLNA
+3248 KYGLKA

-3260 TSAYRYFTGQWST
+3260 TSSYKYFTGQWST

-3306 VEPTKFGVRPTTSAK
+3306 VEPTKFGVRPSTSAK
-3321 RTAIISCNINGKGL
+3321 RTAIISCNINGKGV
-3335 NGITDNNISINREEY
+3335 NAITDNNISINREEY

-3357 MLEYLLTNYDK
+3357 MLEYLLNNYDK

-3383 TLKLDFSTIKGK
+3383 TLKLDFSAIKGK

-3419 KLELLNNVRGD
+3419 KLELLNNMNGD
-3430 MSDAAY
+3430 MSNSAY
-3436 SKFHTQNKTLRLD
+3436 NKFHALNKTFRLD

-3482 RSRNNRVSPKI
+3482 RSMYNRTPPKI
-3493 TTVRSSEGVSYLDV
+3493 TTVRNSEGVSYLDV

-3515 LRVIDCFI
+3515 LRVIGCFI

-3539 RMNCLYKLDISASYK
+3539 RMNCLSHLDISASYK

-3560 KVGFQ
+3560 KAGFQ

-3570 KGRVISTYTRYLDVT
+3570 KGRVISSYIKYLDVK
-3585 TFGISNSSAD
+3585 TFGLSNSSAD
-3595 YMNQSSANYKARF
+3595 YMNQSSVNYKARF

-3633 LKAKKSVF
+3633 MKVKKTVF
-3641 DWASAQTTLRVPGL
+3641 EWASAQTTLRVPGL

-3698 NRLAEIKVRG
+3698 NRLADIKVRG

-3771 KMTKLTTLKC
+3771 KMTNITTLKC

-3808 GDIEE
+3808 GDIDE

-3849 AHDCA
+3849 ANDCA

-3859 NGGSNFS
+3859 NGGNNFS
-3866 LFNYDSQYKP
+3866 LFNYDSHYKP

-3887 VANNPGMTLT
+3887 VANNPGMSLT

-3912 VTGCY
+3912 VTGCNIL
-3917 VMAVYLHGTN
+3917 AVYLHGTN

-3957 KRWDEWKDYPEN
+3957 KKWDEWKDYPEN

-3986 IESYDP
+3986 LGSYDP

-4017 NHLKEKLRP
+4017 NHMKEKLRP

-4036 ENVKNLTE
+4036 ENVKDLTE

-4145 VLEVAKYKYRCYINE
+4145 VLEVAKYKYRCNIKE

-4174 LSADKLTVGGKSL
+4174 LVADKLTVGGKSL

-4202 IEHLYLAESPEPIE
+4202 IEHLYLADSAEPIE

-4245 ETGDA
+4245 ETDDA

-4257 SLLSMVNN
+4257 SLLSVVNN

-4276 KVRQMANSY
+4276 NVRQMANSY

-4311 EKLSNDDVN
+4311 EKRSNDDVK
-4320 MKNAMGSKLYL
+4320 MRDAMGSKLYL
-4331 LLKRQYAPTR
+4331 LLKKQYAPAR

-4347 DVNKVTTLD
+4347 DVKKVTTLD
-4356 CKDCGVVNLTNVL
+4356 CKDCGIVNLTNVL
-4369 RYMPSLTTVK
+4369 KYMPSVTTIK
-4379 ASGNNLRSVILGEN
+4379 ASGNRLRSVTLGEN

-4402 GGKVKLDT
+4402 GSTVALDT
-4410 LKFKNTVLS
+4410 LKFKNTVLT
-4419 LDLSKNTINSSVLDA
+4419 LDLSKNTINSRVLDA
-4434 AIKNTVTTLTIN
+4434 AIINTVNTLTIN

-4499 VSNLKLTA
+4499 VSNLKLGA

-4521 LKFISEWSENN
+4521 LKFIAEWSENN
-4532 IQTRGNAPK
+4532 IQTSGNAPK

-4556 SSYNTQAKAGNG
+4556 SSYNTLAKAGNG
-4568 FLTENKKKAVEAIIT
+4568 FLTVNKKKAVEAIIT
-4583 AVSRGYVTKGSG
+4583 AVNRGYVTKGSG

-4612 TSEDLELKNA
+4612 TAEDVELKNA

-4643 TSDVKGITTLDAE
+4643 TTDVKGITTLDAE

-4704 ALSTLKLKKSGV
+4704 KLSTLKLKKSGV

-4745 GNYGAQLLTL
+4745 GNYGNQLLTL

-4780 KLTFGGQELIFD
+4780 KLTFGGQKLIFE
-4792 GDLSKCKITDFV
+4792 GDLSKCKISDFV
-4804 INRPSGSVTVE
+4804 INRPSGSVTVQ

-4827 YWYKNTPTTSFII
+4827 YWYKNTPTTSFTI
-4840 ELIGSNASNNSKIK
+4840 ELIGSNSSNSTSIK
-4854 AKLVSINN
+4854 ARLVSINN

-4882 KFAVS
+4882 KLAVS
-4887 SCGLKQGSMYGNY
+4887 SYGLKQGSMYGNY
-4900 VKFAGQS
+4900 VKVIGQS
-4907 GNKTVTIQSI
+4907 GDKTVTIQSI

-4924 KALQEILGLSL
+4924 KALQEIFGLSL
-4935 SEVKSKYVDVLPS
+4935 GEVRSKYVDVLPS

-4960 IKKILEEA
+4960 IKKKLEDA